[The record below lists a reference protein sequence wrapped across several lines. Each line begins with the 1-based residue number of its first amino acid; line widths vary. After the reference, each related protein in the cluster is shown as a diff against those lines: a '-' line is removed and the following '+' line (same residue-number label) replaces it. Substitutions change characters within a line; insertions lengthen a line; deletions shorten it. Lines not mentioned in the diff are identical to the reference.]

1 MCVCVCVRREGK
13 RSPAQ
18 SPALGPAR
26 HGVNRRTTPPPPPPL
41 PPFYSWG
48 ALEGGPVTE
57 SSEEELPQP
66 PPPPPPPPLRREP
79 PPPPSPL
86 LAALGASGGAM
97 AARGAPRRLLLGSF
111 WVAFLLG
118 QRPESSVAAAAAA
131 RSSSSPQQQN
141 LPPAG
146 PTVRTFTPF
155 YFTVEPVD
163 TLSVRASSVILN
175 CSAYCE
181 SSPKIEWKKDGTFL
195 NLVSDDR
202 RQLLPDGSLLINSVV
217 HSKHN
222 KPDEGHYQCVAT
234 VESLGTIVSR
244 TAKLTVA
251 GLPRFISQPESA
263 SVYRGNSI
271 VLNCEV
277 NADLAPFVRWE
288 LDHEPLFLDDRVFK
302 LPSGALIISNA
313 TDEDGGTYCCI
324 IEIGGSPKYSD
335 EAEIKVLPESEVAS
349 NQVFLRQPSSLTKI
363 TGQNAVLPCVATG
376 IPIPVIRWTR
386 NEEEL
391 VTESS
396 KNYLL
401 LAGGTLK
408 INDITEDDAGTY
420 TCIAENGNETIEA
433 QADLIV
439 QAPPEFLKQPSNIYA
454 HESMDIV
461 FECDVTGKPTP
472 TVKWV
477 KNGDVVI
484 PSDYFKIVNEHDLQ
498 VLGLVKSDEGFYQ
511 CIADNDVGNIQ
522 SGAQLIILDH
532 DVAIPTLPP
541 TSLTS
546 ATTDHLAPATSG
558 PLPSAPRDVVASLVS
573 TRFIKLTWRT
583 PASDPHGDN
592 LTYSVFYTRETV
604 NRERVENTSHPGEMQ
619 VTIQNLMPESVY
631 VFRVV
636 AQNKHGPGESSLPL
650 KVATQPEVQLPGPA
664 PNIRAYANSPTSITI
679 SWATPL
685 SGNGEIQNYKLYYM
699 EKGADNEQD
708 IDVGGLSYTISG
720 LKKYTEYSFRVVAY
734 NKHGPGVS
742 TQDVVVRTLSDVP
755 SAAPQNLTLEV
766 QNSKSIMMHWQPPPA
781 GTHNGQITGYKIRYR
796 KVTRKSD
803 VTDIVG
809 TQLSQLIEGL
819 ERGTEYSFRVAALTV
834 NGTGLPTDWVS
845 AETFES
851 DLDESRVPEVPSSL
865 HVRPLVTSIVVSW
878 TPPENQNIVVRG
890 YAIGYGVGSPHA
902 QTIKVDYKQRYYTIE
917 NLDPSSH
924 YVITLKAY
932 NNVGEGIP
940 LYESAVTRA
949 YTDTSEVDLFVVNAP
964 YTPVPDPSPMMPPVG
979 VQASILSH
987 DTIRITWADN
997 SLPKNQKVSDA
1008 RYYTVRWK
1016 TNIPANTKY
1025 KTANTTTLS
1034 FLVTGLKPNTLYEFS
1049 VMVTK
1054 GRRSSTW
1061 SMTAHGTTFELVPT
1075 SPPKDVTVVSK
1086 EGKPR
1091 TIIVNWQPPSEA
1103 NGKITGYI
1111 IYYST
1116 DVNAEIHDWVI
1127 EPVVGNRLTH
1137 QIQELTLDTAYYFKI
1152 QARNSK
1158 GMGPMS
1164 EAVQFRTPKAL
1175 GSAGKGN
1182 RPVDVGPDYKTPMS
1196 GSNSPHGSP
1205 SPLEYNMLLVIIVS
1219 VGVITIVVVVIVAV
1233 FCTRRTTSHQKKK
1246 RAACKS
1252 VNGSHKYKGNSK
1264 DVKPPDLW
1272 IHHERLELKP
1282 IDKSPD
1288 PNPIMTDTPIPRNSQ
1303 DITPV
1308 DNSMD
1313 SNIHQRRNS
1322 YRGHESEDSMSTLAG
1337 RRGMR
1342 PKMMMPFD
1350 SQPPQPVISAH
1361 PIHSLDNPHHHFHS
1375 GSLASPTCS
1384 YLHHQAN
1391 PWPVGT
1397 SVSHSDRANSTESV
1411 RNTPSTDTMP
1421 ASSSQT
1427 CCADHQEPESAT
1439 GSYLP
1444 STQEEETSQSLPT
1457 AHVRPSHPLKSF
1469 AVPAVPPTGATYD
1482 PALPSTPLLSQQASS
1497 HPVHSVKTASIGT
1510 LGRTRP
1516 PMPVVVPSA
1525 PEVQETTRMLE
1536 DSESNYE
1543 PDELTKEMAHL
1554 EGLMKDLNA
1563 ITTA

>member
-1 MCVCVCVRREGK
+1 
-13 RSPAQ
+13 
-18 SPALGPAR
+18 GP
-26 HGVNRRTTPPPPPPL
+26 P
-41 PPFYSWG
+41 
-48 ALEGGPVTE
+48 
-57 SSEEELPQP
+57 
-66 PPPPPPPPLRREP
+66 
-79 PPPPSPL
+79 
-86 LAALGASGGAM
+86 
-97 AARGAPRRLLLGSF
+97 
-111 WVAFLLG
+111 
-118 QRPESSVAAAAAA
+118 
-131 RSSSSPQQQN
+131 
-141 LPPAG
+141 
-146 PTVRTFTPF
+146 VRTFTPF
-155 YFTVEPVD
+155 YFVVEPADV
-163 TLSVRASSVILN
+163 LSVRGAPVIMN
-175 CSAYCE
+175 CSAHCDAA
-181 SSPKIEWKKDGTFL
+181 PRIEWKKDGTFL

-234 VESLGTIVSR
+234 VDSLGTIVSR

-251 GLPRFISQPESA
+251 GLPRFTSQPEPTTVHRGSSA
-263 SVYRGNSI
+263 

-288 LDHEPLFLDDRVFK
+288 QDRTPVPLDERV
-302 LPSGALIISNA
+302 LQVPGGALIISNA
-313 TDEDGGTYCCI
+313 SDADRGLYRCLIEGTAA
-324 IEIGGSPKYSD
+324 PKYSD
-335 EAEIKVLPESEVAS
+335 EAELSVLPEPEEP
-349 NQVFLRQPSSLTKI
+349 QPLTFLRQPSSLSRLS
-363 TGQNAVLPCVATG
+363 GQSALFPCVAAG
-376 IPIPVIRWTR
+376 FPAPSIRWTR

-391 VTESS
+391 LTEGSGRFQ
-396 KNYLL
+396 L
-401 LAGGTLK
+401 LAGGSLE
-408 INDITEDDAGTY
+408 IQDVGEGDAGTF
-420 TCIAENGNETIEA
+420 TCIAESGNDTAAA
-433 QADLIV
+433 QAELTV
-439 QAPPEFLKQPSNIYA
+439 QVPPEFLKRPANIYA
-454 HESMDIV
+454 HESMDIM
-461 FECDVTGKPTP
+461 FECEVTGKPTP

-484 PSDYFKIVNEHDLQ
+484 PSDYFKIVKEHNLQ

-511 CIADNDVGNIQ
+511 CIAENDVGNAQ
-522 SGAQLIILDH
+522 AGAQLIILDL

-546 ATTDHLAPATSG
+546 ATNDHLAPATAG
-558 PLPSAPRDVVASLVS
+558 PLPSAPRDVVATLVS
-573 TRFIKLTWRT
+573 TRFIRLTWR
-583 PASDPHGDN
+583 PPVSDPQGDN
-592 LTYSVFYTRETV
+592 LTYSIFYTKEGI
-604 NRERVENTSHPGEMQ
+604 NRERVENTSHPGDTQ
-619 VTIQNLMPESVY
+619 VMIQNLMPETVY

-636 AQNKHGPGESSLPL
+636 AQNRHGPGESSALL

-664 PNIRAYANSPTSITI
+664 PNVRAYSSSPTSVTVT
-679 SWATPL
+679 WETPL
-685 SGNGEIQNYKLYYM
+685 SGNGDIQNYKLYYM
-699 EKGADNEQD
+699 EKGQDTEQD
-708 IDVGGLSYTISG
+708 VDVAGLSHTVAG
-720 LKKYTEYSFRVVAY
+720 LKKFTEYSFRVVAY

-742 TQDVVVRTLSDVP
+742 THDVVVRTLSDVP
-755 SAAPQNLTLEV
+755 SAPPQNLTLEV
-766 QNSKSIMMHWQPPPA
+766 RNSKSILLQWQPPPA
-781 GTHNGQITGYKIRYR
+781 GTHSGQITGYKIRYR
-796 KVTRKSD
+796 KVSRKSD
-803 VTDIVG
+803 VTESVG
-809 TQLSQLIEGL
+809 GAQLSQLIEGL
-819 ERGTEYSFRVAALTV
+819 ERGTEYSFRVAAMTV
-834 NGTGLPTDWVS
+834 NGTGPATDWVS

-851 DLDESRVPEVPSSL
+851 DLDETRVPEVPSSL

-878 TPPENQNIVVRG
+878 TPPENQNVVVRG
-890 YAIGYGVGSPHA
+890 YAIGYGIGSPHA

-924 YVITLKAY
+924 YVITLKAF

-940 LYESAVTRA
+940 LYESAVTRPH
-949 YTDTSEVDLFVVNAP
+949 S
-964 YTPVPDPSPMMPPVG
+964 VPDPSPMMPPVG

-997 SLPKNQKVSDA
+997 SLPKNQKITDS

-1025 KTANTTTLS
+1025 KTANATSLGY
-1034 FLVTGLKPNTLYEFS
+1034 LVTGLKANTLYEFS

-1061 SMTAHGTTFELVPT
+1061 SMTAHGTTFEQVPT

-1137 QIQELTLDTAYYFKI
+1137 QIQELTLDTPYYFKI

-1164 EAVQFRTPKAL
+1164 EAVQFRTPKAESSDKMPNDQAS
-1175 GSAGKGN
+1175 GSAGKGS
-1182 RPVDVGPDYKTPMS
+1182 RSMDLGPDYKPPLG

-1205 SPLEYNMLLVIIVS
+1205 TSPLDSNMLLVIIVS
-1219 VGVITIVVVVIVAV
+1219 VGVITIVIVVIVAV

-1375 GSLASPTCS
+1375 GSLASPTRS
-1384 YLHHQAN
+1384 YLHHQPS
-1391 PWPVGT
+1391 PWPLGT
-1397 SVSHSDRANSTESV
+1397 AMSHSDRASSTESV
-1411 RNTPSTDTMP
+1411 RNTPSTDTLP
-1421 ASSSQT
+1421 APSAPPGT
-1427 CCADHQEPESAT
+1427 DHQDAEASA
-1439 GSYLP
+1439 GSYLG
-1444 STQEEETSQSLPT
+1444 SAQEEDPAQGLPT

-1469 AVPAVPPTGATYD
+1469 AVPAVPSAGPSYD
-1482 PALPSTPLLSQQASS
+1482 PALPSTPLLTQQAPT

-1525 PEVQETTRMLE
+1525 PDVQETTRMLE
-1536 DSESNYE
+1536 DSESTYE

>member
-1 MCVCVCVRREGK
+1 
-13 RSPAQ
+13 
-18 SPALGPAR
+18 
-26 HGVNRRTTPPPPPPL
+26 
-41 PPFYSWG
+41 
-48 ALEGGPVTE
+48 
-57 SSEEELPQP
+57 
-66 PPPPPPPPLRREP
+66 
-79 PPPPSPL
+79 
-86 LAALGASGGAM
+86 M
-97 AARGAPRRLLLGSF
+97 AAERGARRLLSTSSF
-111 WVAFLLG
+111 WLCCLLLLG
-118 QRPESSVAAAAAA
+118 RRVPGAAAA
-131 RSSSSPQQQN
+131 RSGSPPQSPGSSI
-141 LPPAG
+141 
-146 PTVRTFTPF
+146 RTFTPF
-155 YFTVEPVD
+155 YFLVEPVD
-163 TLSVRASSVILN
+163 TLSVRGSSVILN
-175 CSAYCE
+175 CSAYSE
-181 SSPKIEWKKDGTFL
+181 PSPKIEWKKDGTFL

-202 RQLLPDGSLLINSVV
+202 RQLLPDGSLFISNVV

-222 KPDEGHYQCVAT
+222 KPDEGYYQCVAT
-234 VESLGTIVSR
+234 IESLGTIVSR
-244 TAKLTVA
+244 TAKLTIA
-251 GLPRFISQPESA
+251 GLPRFASQPEPS
-263 SVYRGNSI
+263 SVYAGNSAI
-271 VLNCEV
+271 LNCEV
-277 NADLAPFVRWE
+277 NADLALFVRWE
-288 LDHEPLFLDDRVFK
+288 HNRQPLLLDDRVIK
-302 LPSGALIISNA
+302 LPSGTLVISN
-313 TDEDGGTYCCI
+313 TTEGDGGLYRCI
-324 IEIGGSPKYSD
+324 VESGGPPKYSD
-335 EAEIKVLPESEVAS
+335 EAELKVLSDPEITS
-349 NQVFLRQPSSLTKI
+349 NLVFLKQPSSLVRVI
-363 TGQNAVLPCVATG
+363 GQSAVLPCVASG
-376 IPIPVIRWTR
+376 LPIPTIRWMK
-386 NEEEL
+386 NEEAL
-391 VTESS
+391 DTESS
-396 KNYLL
+396 ERLVL
-401 LAGGTLK
+401 LAGGSLE
-408 INDITEDDAGTY
+408 ISDVTEYDAGTY
-420 TCIAENGNETIEA
+420 FCIADNGNETIEA
-433 QADLIV
+433 QAEITI
-439 QAPPEFLKQPSNIYA
+439 QAHPEFLKQPTSIYA

-461 FECDVTGKPTP
+461 FECEVTGKPTP

-477 KNGDVVI
+477 KNGDMVI
-484 PSDYFKIVNEHDLQ
+484 PSDYFKIVKEHNLQ

-511 CIADNDVGNIQ
+511 CIAENDVGNAQ
-522 SGAQLIILDH
+522 AGAQLIILEH
-532 DVAIPTLPP
+532 
-541 TSLTS
+541 
-546 ATTDHLAPATSG
+546 APATTG

-583 PASDPHGDN
+583 PASDPQGDN
-592 LTYSVFYTRETV
+592 LTYSVFYTKEGIA
-604 NRERVENTSHPGEMQ
+604 RERVENTSHPGEMQ
-619 VTIQNLMPESVY
+619 VTIQNLMPATVY
-631 VFRVV
+631 IFRVM
-636 AQNKHGPGESSLPL
+636 AQNKHGSGESSAPL
-650 KVATQPEVQLPGPA
+650 RVETQPEVQLPGPA
-664 PNIRAYANSPTSITI
+664 PNIRAYATSPTSITVT
-679 SWATPL
+679 WETPL

-699 EKGADNEQD
+699 EKGTDREQD
-708 IDVGGLSYTISG
+708 VDISSLSHTING

-742 TQDVVVRTLSDVP
+742 TQDVAVQTLSDVP
-755 SAAPQNLTLEV
+755 SAAPQNLSVEV
-766 QNSKSIMMHWQPPPA
+766 RNSKSVMIHWQPPPPA
-781 GTHNGQITGYKIRYR
+781 TQNGQITGYRIRYR
-796 KVTRKSD
+796 KASRKSD
-803 VTDIVG
+803 VTETFVNG
-809 TQLSQLIEGL
+809 EQLSQLIEGL
-819 ERGTEYSFRVAALTV
+819 DRGTEYNFRVAALTV
-834 NGTGLPTDWVS
+834 NGTGPATDWLS

-851 DLDESRVPEVPSSL
+851 DLDETRVPEVPSSL

-890 YAIGYGVGSPHA
+890 YAIGYGIGSPHA
-902 QTIKVDYKQRYYTIE
+902 QTIKVDYKQRYYTID

-924 YVITLKAY
+924 YVITLKAF

-940 LYESAVTRA
+940 LYESAVTRPH
-949 YTDTSEVDLFVVNAP
+949 TDTSEVDLFVINAP
-964 YTPVPDPSPMMPPVG
+964 YTPVPDPTPMMPPVG

-997 SLPKNQKVSDA
+997 SLPKHQKITDS

-1025 KTANTTTLS
+1025 KNANATTLS
-1034 FLVTGLKPNTLYEFS
+1034 YLVTGLKPNTLYEFS

-1137 QIQELTLDTAYYFKI
+1137 QIQELTLDTPYYFKI

-1164 EAVQFRTPKAL
+1164 EAVQFRTPKASGSSGKGSRLPDL
-1175 GSAGKGN
+1175 GS
-1182 RPVDVGPDYKTPMS
+1182 DYKPPMS

-1205 SPLEYNMLLVIIVS
+1205 TSPLDSNMLLVIIVS
-1219 VGVITIVVVVIVAV
+1219 VGVITIVVVVIIAV

-1350 SQPPQPVISAH
+1350 SQPPQ
-1361 PIHSLDNPHHHFHS
+1361 
-1375 GSLASPTCS
+1375 
-1384 YLHHQAN
+1384 Q
-1391 PWPVGT
+1391 
-1397 SVSHSDRANSTESV
+1397 SV

-1427 CCADHQEPESAT
+1427 CCTDHQDPEGAT
-1439 GSYLP
+1439 SSSYLA
-1444 STQEEETSQSLPT
+1444 SSQEEDSGQSLPT

-1469 AVPAVPPTGATYD
+1469 AVPAVPPPGPPTYD
-1482 PALPSTPLLSQQASS
+1482 PALPSTPLLSQQALN
-1497 HPVHSVKTASIGT
+1497 HHIHAVKTASIGT
-1510 LGRTRP
+1510 LGRSRP

-1536 DSESNYE
+1536 DSESSYE

>member
-1 MCVCVCVRREGK
+1 
-13 RSPAQ
+13 
-18 SPALGPAR
+18 
-26 HGVNRRTTPPPPPPL
+26 
-41 PPFYSWG
+41 
-48 ALEGGPVTE
+48 
-57 SSEEELPQP
+57 
-66 PPPPPPPPLRREP
+66 
-79 PPPPSPL
+79 
-86 LAALGASGGAM
+86 M
-97 AARGAPRRLLLGSF
+97 AARGARRLLGSLWIALF
-111 WVAFLLG
+111 LG
-118 QRPESSVAAAAAA
+118 QPDPAAAA
-131 RSSSSPQQQN
+131 RSSSQS
-141 LPPAG
+141 PAG
-146 PTVRTFTPF
+146 STVRTFTPF
-155 YFTVEPVD
+155 YFLVEPVD
-163 TLSVRASSVILN
+163 TLSVRGAFVILN

-181 SSPKIEWKKDGTFL
+181 TSPKIEWKKDGTFL

-202 RQLLPDGSLLINSVV
+202 RQLLPDGSLLINGVV

-222 KPDEGHYQCVAT
+222 KPDEGYYQCVAT

-251 GLPRFISQPESA
+251 GLPRFTSQPEST
-263 SVYRGNSI
+263 SVYRGNSVI
-271 VLNCEV
+271 LNCEV
-277 NADLAPFVRWE
+277 NADLVPFVRWE
-288 LDHEPLFLDDRVFK
+288 QDRQPFFLDDRIFT
-302 LPSGALIISNA
+302 LPSGALIISNV
-313 TDEDGGTYCCI
+313 TDGDGGLYRCV
-324 IEIGGSPKYSD
+324 IESGGSPKYSD
-335 EAEIKVLPESEVAS
+335 EAELKVLPDPEVPL
-349 NQVFLRQPSSLTKI
+349 NLVFLRQPSSLTKV
-363 TGQNAVLPCVATG
+363 TGQSAVFPCVTAGFPT
-376 IPIPVIRWTR
+376 PVIKWMR

-391 VTESS
+391 TIEDSERF
-396 KNYLL
+396 LL
-401 LAGGTLK
+401 LAGGSLE
-408 INDITEDDAGTY
+408 ISDITEDDAGTY
-420 TCIAENGNETIEA
+420 ACIVDNGNETIEA

-439 QAPPEFLKQPSNIYA
+439 QAPPEFLKLPANIYA

-461 FECDVTGKPTP
+461 FECEVTGKPTP
-472 TVKWV
+472 TVKWI
-477 KNGDVVI
+477 KNGDMVI
-484 PSDYFKIVNEHDLQ
+484 PSDYFKIVKEHNLQ

-511 CIADNDVGNIQ
+511 CIAENDVGNAQ
-522 SGAQLIILDH
+522 AGAQLIILEH
-532 DVAIPTLPP
+532 
-541 TSLTS
+541 
-546 ATTDHLAPATSG
+546 APATTG

-592 LTYSVFYTRETV
+592 LTYTVFYTKEGI
-604 NRERVENTSHPGEMQ
+604 NRERVENTSRPGEMQ
-619 VTIQNLMPESVY
+619 VTIQNLMPETVY

-636 AQNKHGPGESSLPL
+636 AQNKHGPGESSVPL

-664 PNIRAYANSPTSITI
+664 PNIRAYANSPTSITVT
-679 SWATPL
+679 WDTPL

-699 EKGADNEQD
+699 EKGTDNEQD
-708 IDVGGLSYTISG
+708 VDVGGHSYTING

-742 TQDVVVRTLSDVP
+742 TQDVVVQTLSDVP
-755 SAAPQNLTLEV
+755 SAAPQNLSLEV
-766 QNSKSIMMHWQPPPA
+766 RNSKSIMIQWQPPPA

-796 KVTRKSD
+796 KASRKSE
-803 VTDIVG
+803 VTESIGG
-809 TQLSQLIEGL
+809 TQLFQLIEGL
-819 ERGTEYSFRVAALTV
+819 ERGTEYSFRVAALTS
-834 NGTGLPTDWVS
+834 NGTGPATDWIS

-851 DLDESRVPEVPSSL
+851 DLDETRVPEVPSSL

-890 YAIGYGVGSPHA
+890 YAIGYGIGSPHA

-924 YVITLKAY
+924 YVITLKAF

-940 LYESAVTRA
+940 LYESAVTRPH
-949 YTDTSEVDLFVVNAP
+949 TDTSEVDLFVINAP

-997 SLPKNQKVSDA
+997 SLPKNQKITDA

-1034 FLVTGLKPNTLYEFS
+1034 YLVTSLKPNTLYEFS

-1137 QIQELTLDTAYYFKI
+1137 QIQELTLDTPYYFKI

-1175 GSAGKGN
+1175 GSAGKGS
-1182 RPVDVGPDYKTPMS
+1182 RPLDIGPDYKPPMS

-1205 SPLEYNMLLVIIVS
+1205 TSHLDSNMLLVIIVS
-1219 VGVITIVVVVIVAV
+1219 VGVITIVIVVIVAV

-1350 SQPPQPVISAH
+1350 SQPPQ
-1361 PIHSLDNPHHHFHS
+1361 
-1375 GSLASPTCS
+1375 
-1384 YLHHQAN
+1384 Q
-1391 PWPVGT
+1391 
-1397 SVSHSDRANSTESV
+1397 SV

-1427 CCADHQEPESAT
+1427 GCADHQDPESAT
-1439 GSYLP
+1439 ASYLANA
-1444 STQEEETSQSLPT
+1444 QEEDSGQSLPT

-1469 AVPAVPPTGATYD
+1469 AVPAVPPTGSTYD
-1482 PALPSTPLLSQQASS
+1482 PALPSTPLLTQQ
-1497 HPVHSVKTASIGT
+1497 VHSVKTASIGT

-1525 PEVQETTRMLE
+1525 PDVQETTRMLE

>member
-1 MCVCVCVRREGK
+1 
-13 RSPAQ
+13 
-18 SPALGPAR
+18 
-26 HGVNRRTTPPPPPPL
+26 
-41 PPFYSWG
+41 
-48 ALEGGPVTE
+48 
-57 SSEEELPQP
+57 
-66 PPPPPPPPLRREP
+66 
-79 PPPPSPL
+79 
-86 LAALGASGGAM
+86 
-97 AARGAPRRLLLGSF
+97 
-111 WVAFLLG
+111 
-118 QRPESSVAAAAAA
+118 
-131 RSSSSPQQQN
+131 
-141 LPPAG
+141 
-146 PTVRTFTPF
+146 
-155 YFTVEPVD
+155 PVD
-163 TLSVRASSVILN
+163 TLSVRGAFIILN

-181 SSPKIEWKKDGTFL
+181 PSPKIEWKKDGTFL

-202 RQLLPDGSLLINSVV
+202 RQLLPDGSLLINGVV

-222 KPDEGHYQCVAT
+222 KPDEGYYQCVAT

-251 GLPRFISQPESA
+251 GLPRFTSQPEST
-263 SVYRGNSI
+263 SVYRGNSVI
-271 VLNCEV
+271 LNCEV
-277 NADLAPFVRWE
+277 NADLVPFVRWE
-288 LDHEPLFLDDRVFK
+288 QDRQPLFLDDRVFT
-302 LPSGALIISNA
+302 LPSGTLIISNV
-313 TDEDGGTYCCI
+313 TDGDGGLYRCV
-324 IEIGGSPKYSD
+324 IESGGSPKYSD
-335 EAEIKVLPESEVAS
+335 EAELKVLPDPEVPL
-349 NQVFLRQPSSLTKI
+349 NLVFLRQPSPLTKV
-363 TGQNAVLPCVATG
+363 TGQSAVFPCVTAGFPT
-376 IPIPVIRWTR
+376 PVIRWMK
-386 NEEEL
+386 NKEEF
-391 VTESS
+391 TIESS
-396 KNYLL
+396 ERFLL
-401 LAGGTLK
+401 LAGGSLE
-408 INDITEDDAGTY
+408 ISDITEDDAGTY
-420 TCIAENGNETIEA
+420 ACIVYNGNETIEA
-433 QADLIV
+433 QADLTV
-439 QAPPEFLKQPSNIYA
+439 QAPPEFLKQPANIYA

-461 FECDVTGKPTP
+461 FECEVTGKPTP
-472 TVKWV
+472 TVKWN
-477 KNGDVVI
+477 KNGDMVI
-484 PSDYFKIVNEHDLQ
+484 PSDYFKIVKEHNLQ

-511 CIADNDVGNIQ
+511 CIAENDVGNAQ
-522 SGAQLIILDH
+522 AGAQLIILEH
-532 DVAIPTLPP
+532 
-541 TSLTS
+541 
-546 ATTDHLAPATSG
+546 APATTG

-592 LTYSVFYTRETV
+592 LTYTVFYTKEGI
-604 NRERVENTSHPGEMQ
+604 NRERVENTNRPGEMQ
-619 VTIQNLMPESVY
+619 VTIQNLMPETVY

-636 AQNKHGPGESSLPL
+636 AQNKHGPGESSVPL

-664 PNIRAYANSPTSITI
+664 PNIRAYANSPTSITVT
-679 SWATPL
+679 WDTPL

-699 EKGADNEQD
+699 EKGTDNEQD
-708 IDVGGLSYTISG
+708 VDVGGHSYTING

-742 TQDVVVRTLSDVP
+742 TQDVVVQTLSDVP
-755 SAAPQNLTLEV
+755 SAAPQNLSLEV
-766 QNSKSIMMHWQPPPA
+766 RNSKSIMIHWQPPPA
-781 GTHNGQITGYKIRYR
+781 GTQNGQITGYKIRYR
-796 KVTRKSD
+796 KASRKSE
-803 VTDIVG
+803 VTESIGG
-809 TQLSQLIEGL
+809 TQLFQLIEGL
-819 ERGTEYSFRVAALTV
+819 ERGTEYSFRVSALTS
-834 NGTGLPTDWVS
+834 NGTGPATDWIS

-851 DLDESRVPEVPSSL
+851 DLDETRVPEVPSSL

-890 YAIGYGVGSPHA
+890 YAIGYGIGSPHA

-924 YVITLKAY
+924 YVITLKAF

-940 LYESAVTRA
+940 LYESAVTRPH
-949 YTDTSEVDLFVVNAP
+949 TDTSEVDLFVINAP

-997 SLPKNQKVSDA
+997 SLPKNQKITDA

-1034 FLVTGLKPNTLYEFS
+1034 YLVTSLKPNTLYEFS

-1137 QIQELTLDTAYYFKI
+1137 QIQELTLDTPYYFKI

-1164 EAVQFRTPKAL
+1164 EAVQFRTPKGKVSSL
-1175 GSAGKGN
+1175 GSAGKGS
-1182 RPVDVGPDYKTPMS
+1182 RPLDIGPDYKPPMS

-1205 SPLEYNMLLVIIVS
+1205 TSPLDSNMLLVIIVS
-1219 VGVITIVVVVIVAV
+1219 VGVITIVIVVIVAV

-1350 SQPPQPVISAH
+1350 SQPPQ
-1361 PIHSLDNPHHHFHS
+1361 
-1375 GSLASPTCS
+1375 
-1384 YLHHQAN
+1384 Q
-1391 PWPVGT
+1391 
-1397 SVSHSDRANSTESV
+1397 SV

-1427 CCADHQEPESAT
+1427 CCADHQDPESAT
-1439 GSYLP
+1439 ASYLANA
-1444 STQEEETSQSLPT
+1444 QEEDSGQSLPT

-1469 AVPAVPPTGATYD
+1469 AVPAVPPTGSTYD
-1482 PALPSTPLLSQQASS
+1482 PALPSTPLLTQQASN

-1525 PEVQETTRMLE
+1525 PDVQETTRMLE

>member
-1 MCVCVCVRREGK
+1 MAAEREARRLL
-13 RSPAQ
+13 ST
-18 SPALGPAR
+18 SSS
-26 HGVNRRTTPPPPPPL
+26 RRCCPTPLLLLPPPPPL
-41 PPFYSWG
+41 
-48 ALEGGPVTE
+48 L
-57 SSEEELPQP
+57 L
-66 PPPPPPPPLRREP
+66 L
-79 PPPPSPL
+79 PL
-86 LAALGASGGAM
+86 L
-97 AARGAPRRLLLGSF
+97 LLLG
-111 WVAFLLG
+111 
-118 QRPESSVAAAAAA
+118 RPASGAAAV
-131 RSSSSPQQQN
+131 RSGSPPQS
-141 LPPAG
+141 AG
-146 PTVRTFTPF
+146 ASVRTFTPF
-155 YFTVEPVD
+155 YFLVEPVD
-163 TLSVRASSVILN
+163 TLSVRGSSVTLN
-175 CSAYCE
+175 CSAYSE
-181 SSPKIEWKKDGTFL
+181 PSPKIEWKKDGTFL

-202 RQLLPDGSLLINSVV
+202 RQLLPDGSLFISSVV

-222 KPDEGHYQCVAT
+222 KPDEGFYQCVAT
-234 VESLGTIVSR
+234 VDNLGTIVSR

-251 GLPRFISQPESA
+251 GLPRFTSQPEPS
-263 SVYRGNSI
+263 SVYAGNSAI
-271 VLNCEV
+271 LNCEV
-277 NADLAPFVRWE
+277 SADLVPFVRWE
-288 LDHEPLFLDDRVFK
+288 QNRQPLPLDDRVVK
-302 LPSGALIISNA
+302 LPSGTLVISNV
-313 TDEDGGTYCCI
+313 TEGDGGLYRCI
-324 IEIGGSPKYSD
+324 VESGGPPKYSD
-335 EAEIKVLPESEVAS
+335 EAELKVLQGPEEML
-349 NQVFLRQPSSLTKI
+349 NLVFLMRPSPMI
-363 TGQNAVLPCVATG
+363 RVTGQSAVLPCVVSG
-376 IPIPVIRWTR
+376 LPSPGLRWMK
-386 NEEEL
+386 NEEVL
-391 VTESS
+391 DTESS
-396 KNYLL
+396 ERLDL
-401 LAGGTLK
+401 LAGGSLE
-408 INDITEDDAGTY
+408 ISDLTEDDSGTY
-420 TCIAENGNETIEA
+420 FCIADNGNKTIEA
-433 QADLIV
+433 QAELTV
-439 QAPPEFLKQPSNIYA
+439 QAPPEFLKEPDNIYA

-461 FECDVTGKPTP
+461 FECEVTGKPTP

-484 PSDYFKIVNEHDLQ
+484 PSDYFKIVKEHNLQ

-511 CIADNDVGNIQ
+511 CIAENDVGNAQ
-522 SGAQLIILDH
+522 AGAQLIILEH

-546 ATTDHLAPATSG
+546 ATTDHLAPATTG

-592 LTYSVFYTRETV
+592 LTYSVFYTKEGIA
-604 NRERVENTSHPGEMQ
+604 RERVENTSQPGEMQ
-619 VTIQNLMPESVY
+619 VTIQNLMPATVY
-631 VFRVV
+631 IFRVM
-636 AQNKHGPGESSLPL
+636 AQNKHGSGESSAPL
-650 KVATQPEVQLPGPA
+650 RVETQPEVQLPGPA
-664 PNIRAYANSPTSITI
+664 PNIRAYATSPTSITVT
-679 SWATPL
+679 WETPL

-699 EKGADNEQD
+699 EKGTDKEQD
-708 IDVGGLSYTISG
+708 VDVSSHSHTING

-742 TQDVVVRTLSDVP
+742 TQDVAVRTLSDVP
-755 SAAPQNLTLEV
+755 SAAPQNLSLEV
-766 QNSKSIMMHWQPPPA
+766 RNSKSIVIHWQPPSSA
-781 GTHNGQITGYKIRYR
+781 SQNGQITGYKIRYR
-796 KVTRKSD
+796 KASRKSD
-803 VTDIVG
+803 VTETLVTG

-819 ERGTEYSFRVAALTV
+819 DRGTEYNFRVAALTV
-834 NGTGLPTDWVS
+834 NGTGPATDWLS

-851 DLDESRVPEVPSSL
+851 DLDETRVPEVPSSL

-890 YAIGYGVGSPHA
+890 YAIGYGIGSPHA

-924 YVITLKAY
+924 YVITLKAF

-940 LYESAVTRA
+940 LYESAVTRPH
-949 YTDTSEVDLFVVNAP
+949 TDTSEVDLFVINAP
-964 YTPVPDPSPMMPPVG
+964 YTPVPDPTPMMPPVG

-997 SLPKNQKVSDA
+997 SLPKHQKITDS

-1025 KTANTTTLS
+1025 KNANATTLS
-1034 FLVTGLKPNTLYEFS
+1034 YLVTGLKPNTLYEFS

-1061 SMTAHGTTFELVPT
+1061 SMTAHGATFELVPT

-1137 QIQELTLDTAYYFKI
+1137 QIQELTLDTPYYFKI

-1164 EAVQFRTPKAL
+1164 EAVQFRTPKADSSDKMPNDQAL
-1175 GSAGKGN
+1175 GSTGKGS
-1182 RPVDVGPDYKTPMS
+1182 RLPDLGSDYKPPMS

-1205 SPLEYNMLLVIIVS
+1205 TSPLDSNMLLVIIIS
-1219 VGVITIVVVVIVAV
+1219 VGVITIVVVVIIAV

-1252 VNGSHKYKGNSK
+1252 VNGSHKYKGNCK

-1288 PNPIMTDTPIPRNSQ
+1288 PNPVMTDTPIPRNSQ

-1350 SQPPQPVISAH
+1350 SQPPQ
-1361 PIHSLDNPHHHFHS
+1361 
-1375 GSLASPTCS
+1375 
-1384 YLHHQAN
+1384 Q
-1391 PWPVGT
+1391 
-1397 SVSHSDRANSTESV
+1397 SV

-1427 CCADHQEPESAT
+1427 CCTDHQDPEGAT
-1439 GSYLP
+1439 SSSYLA
-1444 STQEEETSQSLPT
+1444 SSQEEDSGQSLPT

-1469 AVPAVPPTGATYD
+1469 AVPAIPPPGPPIYD
-1482 PALPSTPLLSQQASS
+1482 PALPSTPLLSQQALN
-1497 HPVHSVKTASIGT
+1497 HHIHSVKTASIGT
-1510 LGRTRP
+1510 LGRSRP
-1516 PMPVVVPSA
+1516 PVPVVVPSA

-1536 DSESNYE
+1536 DSESSYE

>member
-1 MCVCVCVRREGK
+1 
-13 RSPAQ
+13 
-18 SPALGPAR
+18 
-26 HGVNRRTTPPPPPPL
+26 
-41 PPFYSWG
+41 
-48 ALEGGPVTE
+48 
-57 SSEEELPQP
+57 
-66 PPPPPPPPLRREP
+66 
-79 PPPPSPL
+79 
-86 LAALGASGGAM
+86 M
-97 AARGAPRRLLLGSF
+97 AAERGARRLLGTSSF
-111 WVAFLLG
+111 WLCCLLLLG
-118 QRPESSVAAAAAA
+118 RRAPGAAAA
-131 RSSSSPQQQN
+131 RSGSPPQS
-141 LPPAG
+141 PG
-146 PTVRTFTPF
+146 SGVRTFTPF
-155 YFTVEPVD
+155 YFLVEPVD
-163 TLSVRASSVILN
+163 TLSSRGSSVILN
-175 CSAYCE
+175 CSAYSE
-181 SSPKIEWKKDGTFL
+181 PSPKIEWKKDGTFL

-202 RQLLPDGSLLINSVV
+202 RQLLPDGSLFITNVV
-217 HSKHN
+217 HAKHN
-222 KPDEGHYQCVAT
+222 KPDEGYYQCVAT
-234 VESLGTIVSR
+234 VENLGTIVSR
-244 TAKLTVA
+244 TAKLIVA
-251 GLPRFISQPESA
+251 SLPRFASQPEPS
-263 SVYRGNSI
+263 SVYAGNSA

-277 NADLAPFVRWE
+277 NADLVPFVRWE
-288 LDHEPLFLDDRVFK
+288 QNRQPLLLDDRVIK
-302 LPSGALIISNA
+302 LPSGTLVISNV
-313 TDEDGGTYCCI
+313 TERDGGLYRCVV
-324 IEIGGSPKYSD
+324 ESGGPPKYSD
-335 EAEIKVLPESEVAS
+335 EAELKVLPDPEVTS
-349 NQVFLRQPSSLTKI
+349 NLVFLKQPSSLVRVI
-363 TGQNAVLPCVATG
+363 GQSAVLPCVALGLPT
-376 IPIPVIRWTR
+376 PTIRWMK
-386 NEEEL
+386 NEEAL
-391 VTESS
+391 DTESS
-396 KNYLL
+396 ERLVL
-401 LAGGTLK
+401 LAGGSLE
-408 INDITEDDAGTY
+408 ISDVTEDDAGTY
-420 TCIAENGNETIEA
+420 FCIADNGNETIEA
-433 QADLIV
+433 QAELTV
-439 QAPPEFLKQPSNIYA
+439 QAQPEFLKQPTNIYA
-454 HESMDIV
+454 HESMDII
-461 FECDVTGKPTP
+461 FECEVTGKPAP

-477 KNGDVVI
+477 KNGDMVI
-484 PSDYFKIVNEHDLQ
+484 PSDYFKIVKEHNLQ

-511 CIADNDVGNIQ
+511 CIAENDVGNAQ
-522 SGAQLIILDH
+522 AGAQLIILEH
-532 DVAIPTLPP
+532 
-541 TSLTS
+541 
-546 ATTDHLAPATSG
+546 APATTG

-592 LTYSVFYTRETV
+592 LTYSVFYTKEGIA
-604 NRERVENTSHPGEMQ
+604 RERVENTSHPGEMQ
-619 VTIQNLMPESVY
+619 VTIQNLMPATVY
-631 VFRVV
+631 IFRVM
-636 AQNKHGPGESSLPL
+636 AQNKHGSGESSAPL
-650 KVATQPEVQLPGPA
+650 RVETQPEVQLPGPA
-664 PNIRAYANSPTSITI
+664 PNIRAYATSPTSITVT
-679 SWATPL
+679 WETPL

-699 EKGADNEQD
+699 EKGTDKEQD
-708 IDVGGLSYTISG
+708 VDVSSHSHTING

-742 TQDVVVRTLSDVP
+742 TQDVAVRTLSDVP
-755 SAAPQNLTLEV
+755 SAAPQNLSLEV
-766 QNSKSIMMHWQPPPA
+766 RNSKSIMIHWQPPPPA
-781 GTHNGQITGYKIRYR
+781 TQNGQITGYKIRYR
-796 KVTRKSD
+796 KASRKSD
-803 VTDIVG
+803 VTETLVTG

-819 ERGTEYSFRVAALTV
+819 DRGTEYNFRVAALTI
-834 NGTGLPTDWVS
+834 NGTGPATDWLS

-851 DLDESRVPEVPSSL
+851 DLDETRVPDVPSSL

-890 YAIGYGVGSPHA
+890 YAIGYGIGSPHA

-924 YVITLKAY
+924 YVITLKAF

-940 LYESAVTRA
+940 LYESAVTRPH
-949 YTDTSEVDLFVVNAP
+949 TDTSEVDLFVINAP
-964 YTPVPDPSPMMPPVG
+964 YTPVPDPTPMMPPVG

-997 SLPKNQKVSDA
+997 SLPKHQKITDS

-1025 KTANTTTLS
+1025 KNANATTLS
-1034 FLVTGLKPNTLYEFS
+1034 YLVTGLKANTLYEFS

-1061 SMTAHGTTFELVPT
+1061 SMTAHGTTFEL
-1075 SPPKDVTVVSK
+1075 
-1086 EGKPR
+1086 
-1091 TIIVNWQPPSEA
+1091 
-1103 NGKITGYI
+1103 GYI

-1137 QIQELTLDTAYYFKI
+1137 QIQELTLDTPYYFKI

-1164 EAVQFRTPKAL
+1164 EAVQFRTPKADSSDKMPNDQAS
-1175 GSAGKGN
+1175 GSAGKGS
-1182 RPVDVGPDYKTPMS
+1182 RLPDLGSDYKPPMS

-1205 SPLEYNMLLVIIVS
+1205 TSPLDSNMLLVIIVS
-1219 VGVITIVVVVIVAV
+1219 VGVITIVVVVIIAV

-1350 SQPPQPVISAH
+1350 SQPPQQSI
-1361 PIHSLDNPHHHFHS
+1361 
-1375 GSLASPTCS
+1375 
-1384 YLHHQAN
+1384 
-1391 PWPVGT
+1391 
-1397 SVSHSDRANSTESV
+1397 

-1427 CCADHQEPESAT
+1427 CCTDHQDPEGAT
-1439 GSYLP
+1439 SSSYLA
-1444 STQEEETSQSLPT
+1444 SSQEEDSGQSLPT

-1469 AVPAVPPTGATYD
+1469 AVPAIPPPGPPTYD
-1482 PALPSTPLLSQQASS
+1482 PTLPSTPLLSQQALN
-1497 HPVHSVKTASIGT
+1497 HHLHSVKTASIGT
-1510 LGRTRP
+1510 LGRSRP

-1525 PEVQETTRMLE
+1525 PDVQETTRMLE
-1536 DSESNYE
+1536 DSESSYE

>member
-1 MCVCVCVRREGK
+1 
-13 RSPAQ
+13 
-18 SPALGPAR
+18 
-26 HGVNRRTTPPPPPPL
+26 
-41 PPFYSWG
+41 
-48 ALEGGPVTE
+48 
-57 SSEEELPQP
+57 
-66 PPPPPPPPLRREP
+66 
-79 PPPPSPL
+79 
-86 LAALGASGGAM
+86 M
-97 AARGAPRRLLLGSF
+97 AAERGARRLLSTSSF
-111 WVAFLLG
+111 WLCCLLLLG
-118 QRPESSVAAAAAA
+118 HWAPGAAAA
-131 RSSSSPQQQN
+131 RSSSPPQSP
-141 LPPAG
+141 G
-146 PTVRTFTPF
+146 SSIRTFTPF
-155 YFTVEPVD
+155 YFLVEPMD
-163 TLSVRASSVILN
+163 TLSVRGSSVVLN
-175 CSAYCE
+175 CSAYSE

-202 RQLLPDGSLLINSVV
+202 RQLLPDGSLFIINVV

-222 KPDEGHYQCVAT
+222 KPDEGYYQCVAT

-251 GLPRFISQPESA
+251 GLPRFASQPEPS
-263 SVYRGNSI
+263 SVYAGNSAI
-271 VLNCEV
+271 LNCEV

-288 LDHEPLFLDDRVFK
+288 RNREPLLLDGRVIK
-302 LPSGALIISNA
+302 LPSGTLVVSNA
-313 TDEDGGTYCCI
+313 TEGDGGLYRCVVGS
-324 IEIGGSPKYSD
+324 GGPPKYSD
-335 EAEIKVLPESEVAS
+335 EAELKVLPDPEVTSDLA
-349 NQVFLRQPSSLTKI
+349 FLKQPSSLVRVV
-363 TGQNAVLPCVATG
+363 GQSAVLPCVAAGLPLPT
-376 IPIPVIRWTR
+376 IRWMK
-386 NEEEL
+386 NEEAL
-391 VTESS
+391 DIESS
-396 KNYLL
+396 ERLVL
-401 LAGGTLK
+401 LAGGCLE
-408 INDITEDDAGTY
+408 ISDVTEDDAGTY
-420 TCIAENGNETIEA
+420 FCIADNGNETIEA
-433 QADLIV
+433 QAELTV
-439 QAPPEFLKQPSNIYA
+439 QAPPEFLKQPTNIYA
-454 HESMDIV
+454 HESMDII
-461 FECDVTGKPTP
+461 FECEVTGKPTP

-477 KNGDVVI
+477 KNGDMVI
-484 PSDYFKIVNEHDLQ
+484 PSDYFKIVKEHNLQ

-511 CIADNDVGNIQ
+511 CIAENDVGNAQ
-522 SGAQLIILDH
+522 AGAQLIILEH
-532 DVAIPTLPP
+532 
-541 TSLTS
+541 
-546 ATTDHLAPATSG
+546 APATAG

-592 LTYSVFYTRETV
+592 LTYSVFYTKEGV
-604 NRERVENTSHPGEMQ
+604 ARERVENTSRPGEMQ
-619 VTIQNLMPESVY
+619 VTIQNLMPETVY
-631 VFRVV
+631 VFRVT
-636 AQNKHGPGESSLPL
+636 AQNKHGSGESSAPL
-650 KVATQPEVQLPGPA
+650 HVETQPEVQLPGPA
-664 PNIRAYANSPTSITI
+664 PNVRAYAASPTSITVT
-679 SWATPL
+679 WDTPL

-699 EKGADNEQD
+699 EKGTDKEQD
-708 IDVGGLSYTISG
+708 IDVSSHSHTING

-742 TQDVVVRTLSDVP
+742 TQDVAVQTLSDVP
-755 SAAPQNLTLEV
+755 SAAPQNLSLEV
-766 QNSKSIMMHWQPPPA
+766 RNSKSIMIHWQPPPLA
-781 GTHNGQITGYKIRYR
+781 TQNGKITGYKIRYR
-796 KVTRKSD
+796 KASRKSD
-803 VTDIVG
+803 VTETLVTG

-819 ERGTEYSFRVAALTV
+819 DRGTEYNFRVAALTV
-834 NGTGLPTDWVS
+834 NGTGPATDWLS

-851 DLDESRVPEVPSSL
+851 DLDETRVPEVPSSL

-890 YAIGYGVGSPHA
+890 YAIGYGIGSPHA

-924 YVITLKAY
+924 YVITLKAF

-940 LYESAVTRA
+940 LYESAVTRPH
-949 YTDTSEVDLFVVNAP
+949 T
-964 YTPVPDPSPMMPPVG
+964 VPDPTPMMPPVG

-987 DTIRITWADN
+987 DTIRVTWADN
-997 SLPKNQKVSDA
+997 SLPKHQKITDS

-1025 KTANTTTLS
+1025 KNANATTLS
-1034 FLVTGLKPNTLYEFS
+1034 YLVTGLKANTLYEFS

-1137 QIQELTLDTAYYFKI
+1137 QIQELTLDTPYYFKI

-1164 EAVQFRTPKAL
+1164 EAVQFRTPKAS
-1175 GSAGKGN
+1175 GSAGKGS
-1182 RPVDVGPDYKTPMS
+1182 RLPDLGPDYKPPMS

-1205 SPLEYNMLLVIIVS
+1205 TSPLDSNMLLVIIVS
-1219 VGVITIVVVVIVAV
+1219 VGVITIVVVVIIAV

-1350 SQPPQPVISAH
+1350 SQPPQ
-1361 PIHSLDNPHHHFHS
+1361 
-1375 GSLASPTCS
+1375 
-1384 YLHHQAN
+1384 Q
-1391 PWPVGT
+1391 
-1397 SVSHSDRANSTESV
+1397 SV

-1427 CCADHQEPESAT
+1427 CCTDHQDPEGAT
-1439 GSYLP
+1439 SSSYLA
-1444 STQEEETSQSLPT
+1444 SSQEEDSGQSLPT

-1469 AVPAVPPTGATYD
+1469 AVPAIPPPGPPTYD
-1482 PALPSTPLLSQQASS
+1482 PALPSTPLLSQQALN
-1497 HPVHSVKTASIGT
+1497 HHVHAVKTASIGT
-1510 LGRTRP
+1510 LGRSRP
-1516 PMPVVVPSA
+1516 PVPVVVPSA

-1536 DSESNYE
+1536 DSESTYE

>member
-1 MCVCVCVRREGK
+1 
-13 RSPAQ
+13 
-18 SPALGPAR
+18 
-26 HGVNRRTTPPPPPPL
+26 
-41 PPFYSWG
+41 
-48 ALEGGPVTE
+48 
-57 SSEEELPQP
+57 
-66 PPPPPPPPLRREP
+66 
-79 PPPPSPL
+79 
-86 LAALGASGGAM
+86 M
-97 AARGAPRRLLLGSF
+97 AARRARRLLGSLCI
-111 WVAFLLG
+111 ALLFAQPAPTG
-118 QRPESSVAAAAAA
+118 AAA
-131 RSSSSPQQQN
+131 RSGSRSLLTES
-141 LPPAG
+141 L
-146 PTVRTFTPF
+146 VRTFTPF
-155 YFTVEPVD
+155 YFLVEPLDV
-163 TLSVRASSVILN
+163 LSVRGASVIMN
-175 CSAYCE
+175 CSAHCE
-181 SSPKIEWKKDGTFL
+181 SPPRIEWKKDGTFL

-222 KPDEGHYQCVAT
+222 KPDEGYYQCVAT
-234 VESLGTIVSR
+234 VDSLGTIVSR

-251 GLPRFISQPESA
+251 GLPRFTSQPEPTSA
-263 SVYRGNSI
+263 YRGGSA
-271 VLNCEV
+271 VLGCEV
-277 NADLAPFVRWE
+277 TPELVPLLRWE
-288 LDHEPLFLDDRVFK
+288 RDRQALGLDRRVLQ
-302 LPSGALIISNA
+302 LPGGALLLTNA
-313 TDEDGGTYCCI
+313 SDTDAGLYRCALDGAGA
-324 IEIGGSPKYSD
+324 PKYSD
-335 EAEIKVLPESEVAS
+335 EAELKILPDAEEPQSLVLLKP
-349 NQVFLRQPSSLTKI
+349 PSSLTRLP
-363 TGQNAVLPCVATG
+363 GQSALFPCVTAG
-376 IPIPVIRWTR
+376 FPPPLVRWTR
-386 NEEEL
+386 NDEEL
-391 VTESS
+391 PTDGSGRFQ
-396 KNYLL
+396 L
-401 LAGGTLK
+401 LAGGTLE
-408 INDITEDDAGTY
+408 IRDVAEADAGTF
-420 TCIAENGNETIEA
+420 TCIAESGNDTLEA
-433 QADLIV
+433 QAELTV
-439 QAPPEFLKQPSNIYA
+439 QVPPTFLKRPANIYA

-461 FECDVTGKPTP
+461 FECEVTGKPAP
-472 TVKWV
+472 TVKWL

-484 PSDYFKIVNEHDLQ
+484 PSDYFKIVKEHNLQ

-511 CIADNDVGNIQ
+511 CIAENDVGNAQ
-522 SGAQLIILDH
+522 AGAQLIILD
-532 DVAIPTLPP
+532 
-541 TSLTS
+541 
-546 ATTDHLAPATSG
+546 LAPAPAG
-558 PLPSAPRDVVASLVS
+558 PLPSAPRDVVATLVS
-573 TRFIKLTWRT
+573 TRFIRLTWRP
-583 PASDPHGDN
+583 PASDPQGDN
-592 LTYSVFYTRETV
+592 LTYSIFYTKEGI
-604 NRERVENTSHPGEMQ
+604 NRERVENTSRPGETQ
-619 VTIQNLMPESVY
+619 VMIQNLMPETVY

-636 AQNKHGPGESSLPL
+636 AQNRHGPGESSALL

-664 PNIRAYANSPTSITI
+664 PNIRAFSGSPTSVTVT
-679 SWATPL
+679 WETPL
-685 SGNGEIQNYKLYYM
+685 SGNGDIQNYKLYYM
-699 EKGADNEQD
+699 EKGQHTEQD
-708 IDVGGLSYTISG
+708 VDVGGLSHTVTG
-720 LKKYTEYSFRVVAY
+720 LKKFTEYSFRVVAY

-742 TQDVVVRTLSDVP
+742 THDVVVRTLSDVP
-755 SAAPQNLTLEV
+755 SAPPQNLTLEV
-766 QNSKSIMMHWQPPPA
+766 RNSKSILLQWQPPPA
-781 GTHNGQITGYKIRYR
+781 GTHSGQITGYKIRYR
-796 KVTRKSD
+796 KVSRKSD
-803 VTDIVG
+803 VTESVGG

-819 ERGTEYSFRVAALTV
+819 ERGTEYSFRVAAMTI
-834 NGTGLPTDWVS
+834 NGTGPATDWVS

-878 TPPENQNIVVRG
+878 TPPENQDVVVRG
-890 YAIGYGVGSPHA
+890 YAIGYGIGSPHA

-924 YVITLKAY
+924 YVITLKAF

-940 LYESAVTRA
+940 LYESAVTRPLS
-949 YTDTSEVDLFVVNAP
+949 DTSEVDLFVINAP

-997 SLPKNQKVSDA
+997 SLPKNQKITDA
-1008 RYYTVRWK
+1008 RFYTVRWK

-1025 KTANTTTLS
+1025 KTANATTLS
-1034 FLVTGLKPNTLYEFS
+1034 YLVTGLKPNTLYEFS

-1137 QIQELTLDTAYYFKI
+1137 QIQELTLDTPYFFKI

-1164 EAVQFRTPKAL
+1164 EAVQFRTPKAESSDKMPNDQAS
-1175 GSAGKGN
+1175 GSAGKGS
-1182 RPVDVGPDYKTPMS
+1182 RPMDLGPDYKPPLG

-1205 SPLEYNMLLVIIVS
+1205 TSPLDSNMLLVIIVS
-1219 VGVITIVVVVIVAV
+1219 VGIITIVIVVIVAV

-1350 SQPPQPVISAH
+1350 SQPPQ
-1361 PIHSLDNPHHHFHS
+1361 
-1375 GSLASPTCS
+1375 
-1384 YLHHQAN
+1384 Q
-1391 PWPVGT
+1391 
-1397 SVSHSDRANSTESV
+1397 SV

-1421 ASSSQT
+1421 AASAVPS
-1427 CCADHQEPESAT
+1427 AELPEPEGPFLAA
-1439 GSYLP
+1439 
-1444 STQEEETSQSLPT
+1444 EEEPQGPPT

-1469 AVPAVPPTGATYD
+1469 AVPAVPPSGGPFD
-1482 PALPSTPLLSQQASS
+1482 PALPSTPLLTQQAPG
-1497 HPVHSVKTASIGT
+1497 HPVHAVKTASIGT

-1536 DSESNYE
+1536 DSESSYE

>member
-1 MCVCVCVRREGK
+1 MTAE
-13 RSPAQ
+13 Q
-18 SPALGPAR
+18 
-26 HGVNRRTTPPPPPPL
+26 
-41 PPFYSWG
+41 G
-48 ALEGGPVTE
+48 A
-57 SSEEELPQP
+57 
-66 PPPPPPPPLRREP
+66 
-79 PPPPSPL
+79 
-86 LAALGASGGAM
+86 
-97 AARGAPRRLLLGSF
+97 RRLLGTSSIWLCCLL
-111 WVAFLLG
+111 LLG
-118 QRPESSVAAAAAA
+118 RQEHGAAAA
-131 RSSSSPQQQN
+131 RNGSPPQSPGAN
-141 LPPAG
+141 
-146 PTVRTFTPF
+146 VRTFTPF
-155 YFTVEPVD
+155 YFLVEPVD
-163 TLSVRASSVILN
+163 TLSVRGSPVILN
-175 CSAYCE
+175 CSAYSE
-181 SSPKIEWKKDGTFL
+181 PSPKIEWKKDGTFL

-202 RQLLPDGSLLINSVV
+202 RQLLPDGSLFISSVV

-222 KPDEGHYQCVAT
+222 KPDEGYYQCVAT

-251 GLPRFISQPESA
+251 GLPRFASQPEPSSA
-263 SVYRGNSI
+263 YAGNSA

-277 NADLAPFVRWE
+277 NADLIPFVRWE
-288 LDHEPLFLDDRVFK
+288 QNRQPLPLDDRILK
-302 LPSGALIISNA
+302 LPSGTLVIGNV
-313 TDEDGGTYCCI
+313 TEGDGGLYRCI
-324 IEIGGSPKYSD
+324 VESGGPPKYSD
-335 EAEIKVLPESEVAS
+335 EVELKVLPDPEVPS
-349 NQVFLRQPSSLTKI
+349 NLVFLKQPSSLVRV
-363 TGQNAVLPCVATG
+363 TGQSAVLPCVAVGFPT
-376 IPIPVIRWTR
+376 PAIRWMK
-386 NEEEL
+386 NEEA
-391 VTESS
+391 VDMESS
-396 KNYLL
+396 ERLVL
-401 LAGGTLK
+401 LAGGSLE
-408 INDITEDDAGTY
+408 ISDVTEDDAGTY
-420 TCIAENGNETIEA
+420 FCIADNGNETIEA
-433 QADLIV
+433 QAELTV
-439 QAPPEFLKQPSNIYA
+439 QAPPEFLKQPANIYA
-454 HESMDIV
+454 HESMDII
-461 FECDVTGKPTP
+461 FECEVTGKPAP

-484 PSDYFKIVNEHDLQ
+484 PSDYFKIVKEHDLQ

-511 CIADNDVGNIQ
+511 CIAENDVGNAQ
-522 SGAQLIILDH
+522 AGAQLIILEH

-546 ATTDHLAPATSG
+546 ATTDHLAPATTG

-592 LTYSVFYTRETV
+592 LTYSVFYTREGIA
-604 NRERVENTSHPGEMQ
+604 RERIENTSRPGEMQ
-619 VTIQNLMPESVY
+619 VTIQNLMPATVY
-631 VFRVV
+631 VFRVM
-636 AQNKHGPGESSLPL
+636 AHNKHGSGESSAPL
-650 KVATQPEVQLPGPA
+650 RVETQPEVQLPGPA
-664 PNIRAYANSPTSITI
+664 PNIRAYASSPTSITVT
-679 SWATPL
+679 WETPL

-699 EKGADNEQD
+699 EKGTDKEQD
-708 IDVGGLSYTISG
+708 VDVGSHSYIING

-742 TQDVVVRTLSDVP
+742 TQDVAVRTLSDVP
-755 SAAPQNLTLEV
+755 SAAPQNLSLEV
-766 QNSKSIMMHWQPPPA
+766 RNSKSIMIHWQPPPLA
-781 GTHNGQITGYKIRYR
+781 TQNGQITGYKIRYR
-796 KVTRKSD
+796 KASRKSD
-803 VTDIVG
+803 VTETLVIG
-809 TQLSQLIEGL
+809 TQLTHLVEGL
-819 ERGTEYSFRVAALTV
+819 DRGTEYNFRVAALTI
-834 NGTGLPTDWVS
+834 NGTGPATDWLS

-851 DLDESRVPEVPSSL
+851 DLDETHVPEVPSSL

-890 YAIGYGVGSPHA
+890 YAIGYGIGSPHA

-924 YVITLKAY
+924 YVITLKAF

-940 LYESAVTRA
+940 LYESAVTRPH
-949 YTDTSEVDLFVVNAP
+949 TDTSEVDLFVINAP
-964 YTPVPDPSPMMPPVG
+964 YTPVPDPTPMMPPVG

-997 SLPKNQKVSDA
+997 SLPKHQKITDS

-1025 KTANTTTLS
+1025 KNANATTLS
-1034 FLVTGLKPNTLYEFS
+1034 YLVTGLKPNTLYEFS

-1137 QIQELTLDTAYYFKI
+1137 QIQELTLDTPYYFKI

-1164 EAVQFRTPKAL
+1164 EAVQFRTPKAS
-1175 GSAGKGN
+1175 GSAGKGS
-1182 RPVDVGPDYKTPMS
+1182 RLPDLGPDYKPPMS

-1205 SPLEYNMLLVIIVS
+1205 TSPLDSNMLLVIIVS
-1219 VGVITIVVVVIVAV
+1219 VGVVAVVVVVAV
-1233 FCTRRTTSHQKKK
+1233 AIFCTRRTSSHQKKK

-1350 SQPPQPVISAH
+1350 SQPPQQSI
-1361 PIHSLDNPHHHFHS
+1361 
-1375 GSLASPTCS
+1375 
-1384 YLHHQAN
+1384 
-1391 PWPVGT
+1391 
-1397 SVSHSDRANSTESV
+1397 

-1427 CCADHQEPESAT
+1427 CCADHQDPEGAT
-1439 GSYLP
+1439 SSSYLA
-1444 STQEEETSQSLPT
+1444 SSQEEDSGQTLPT

-1469 AVPAVPPTGATYD
+1469 AVLAVPPPGPPAYD
-1482 PALPSTPLLSQQASS
+1482 PALPSTPLLSQQALN
-1497 HPVHSVKTASIGT
+1497 HHLHSVKTASIGT
-1510 LGRTRP
+1510 LGRSRP

-1536 DSESNYE
+1536 DSESSYE

>member
-1 MCVCVCVRREGK
+1 
-13 RSPAQ
+13 
-18 SPALGPAR
+18 
-26 HGVNRRTTPPPPPPL
+26 
-41 PPFYSWG
+41 
-48 ALEGGPVTE
+48 
-57 SSEEELPQP
+57 
-66 PPPPPPPPLRREP
+66 
-79 PPPPSPL
+79 
-86 LAALGASGGAM
+86 M
-97 AARGAPRRLLLGSF
+97 AAERGARLLLSTSSF
-111 WVAFLLG
+111 WLCCLLLLG
-118 QRPESSVAAAAAA
+118 RPVPAAAA
-131 RSSSSPQQQN
+131 RSGSPPQSPGSS
-141 LPPAG
+141 
-146 PTVRTFTPF
+146 VRTFTPF
-155 YFTVEPVD
+155 YFLVEPVD
-163 TLSVRASSVILN
+163 TLSVRGSSVILN
-175 CSAYCE
+175 CSAYSE
-181 SSPKIEWKKDGTFL
+181 PSPKIEWKKDGTFL

-202 RQLLPDGSLLINSVV
+202 RQLLSDGSLFIRNVV
-217 HSKHN
+217 HSKHS
-222 KPDEGHYQCVAT
+222 KPDEGYYQCVAT
-234 VESLGTIVSR
+234 VENLGTIVSR

-251 GLPRFISQPESA
+251 GLPRFASQPEPS
-263 SVYRGNSI
+263 SVYAGNSAI
-271 VLNCEV
+271 LNCEV
-277 NADLAPFVRWE
+277 NVDLVPFVRWE
-288 LDHEPLFLDDRVFK
+288 QNRQPLLLHDRVIK
-302 LPSGALIISNA
+302 LPSGTLVISNA
-313 TDEDGGTYCCI
+313 TEGDGGLYRCI
-324 IEIGGSPKYSD
+324 VESGGPPKYSD
-335 EAEIKVLPESEVAS
+335 EAELKVLPDPEFTS
-349 NQVFLRQPSSLTKI
+349 NLVFLKQPSSLVRVI
-363 TGQNAVLPCVATG
+363 GQSVVLPCVASGLPT
-376 IPIPVIRWTR
+376 PAIRWMK
-386 NEEEL
+386 NEEAL
-391 VTESS
+391 DTESS
-396 KNYLL
+396 EKLVL
-401 LAGGTLK
+401 LAGGSLE
-408 INDITEDDAGTY
+408 ISDVTEEDAGTY
-420 TCIAENGNETIEA
+420 FCIAESGNETIEA
-433 QADLIV
+433 QAELTV
-439 QAPPEFLKQPSNIYA
+439 QAQPEFLKQPTNIYA

-461 FECDVTGKPTP
+461 FECEVTGKPTP

-477 KNGDVVI
+477 KNGDMVI
-484 PSDYFKIVNEHDLQ
+484 PSDYFKIVKEHNLQ

-511 CIADNDVGNIQ
+511 CIAENDVGNAQ
-522 SGAQLIILDH
+522 AGAQLIILEH

-546 ATTDHLAPATSG
+546 ATTDHLAPATTG

-592 LTYSVFYTRETV
+592 LTYSVFYTKEGIA
-604 NRERVENTSHPGEMQ
+604 RERVENTSRPGEMQ
-619 VTIQNLMPESVY
+619 VTIQNLMPATVY
-631 VFRVV
+631 VFRVM
-636 AQNKHGPGESSLPL
+636 AQNKHGSGESSAPL
-650 KVATQPEVQLPGPA
+650 RVETQPEVQLPGPA
-664 PNIRAYANSPTSITI
+664 PNIRAYAASPTSITI
-679 SWATPL
+679 TWETPL

-699 EKGADNEQD
+699 EKGTDKEQD
-708 IDVGGLSYTISG
+708 VDISSHSHTIIG

-742 TQDVVVRTLSDVP
+742 TQDVAVRTLSDVP
-755 SAAPQNLTLEV
+755 SAAPQNLSLEV
-766 QNSKSIMMHWQPPPA
+766 RNSKSIVIHWQPPPLA
-781 GTHNGQITGYKIRYR
+781 TQNGQIIGYKIRYR
-796 KVTRKSD
+796 KASRKSD
-803 VTDIVG
+803 VTETLVTG

-819 ERGTEYSFRVAALTV
+819 DRGTEYNFRVAALTV
-834 NGTGLPTDWVS
+834 NGTGPATDWLS

-851 DLDESRVPEVPSSL
+851 DLDETRVPEVPSSL

-890 YAIGYGVGSPHA
+890 YAIGYGIGSPHA

-924 YVITLKAY
+924 YVITLKAF

-940 LYESAVTRA
+940 LYESAVTRPH
-949 YTDTSEVDLFVVNAP
+949 TDTSEVDLFVINAP
-964 YTPVPDPSPMMPPVG
+964 YTPVPDPTPMMPPVG

-997 SLPKNQKVSDA
+997 SLPKHQKITDS

-1025 KTANTTTLS
+1025 KNANATTLS
-1034 FLVTGLKPNTLYEFS
+1034 YLVTGLKANTLYEFS

-1061 SMTAHGTTFELVPT
+1061 SMTAHGTTFEFVPT

-1137 QIQELTLDTAYYFKI
+1137 QIQELTLDTPYYFKI

-1164 EAVQFRTPKAL
+1164 EAVQFRTPKAS
-1175 GSAGKGN
+1175 GSAGKGS
-1182 RPVDVGPDYKTPMS
+1182 RLPDLGSDYKPPMS

-1205 SPLEYNMLLVIIVS
+1205 TSPLDSSVLLVIIVS
-1219 VGVITIVVVVIVAV
+1219 VGVVTIVVVVVIAV

-1350 SQPPQPVISAH
+1350 SQPPQ
-1361 PIHSLDNPHHHFHS
+1361 
-1375 GSLASPTCS
+1375 
-1384 YLHHQAN
+1384 Q
-1391 PWPVGT
+1391 
-1397 SVSHSDRANSTESV
+1397 SV

-1427 CCADHQEPESAT
+1427 CCTDHQDPEGAT
-1439 GSYLP
+1439 SSSYLA
-1444 STQEEETSQSLPT
+1444 SSQEEDSGQSLPT

-1469 AVPAVPPTGATYD
+1469 AVPAAPPPGPPTYD
-1482 PALPSTPLLSQQASS
+1482 PALPSTPLLAQQALN
-1497 HPVHSVKTASIGT
+1497 HHIHSVKTASIGT
-1510 LGRTRP
+1510 LGRSRP

-1536 DSESNYE
+1536 DSESSYE

>member
-1 MCVCVCVRREGK
+1 
-13 RSPAQ
+13 
-18 SPALGPAR
+18 
-26 HGVNRRTTPPPPPPL
+26 
-41 PPFYSWG
+41 
-48 ALEGGPVTE
+48 
-57 SSEEELPQP
+57 
-66 PPPPPPPPLRREP
+66 
-79 PPPPSPL
+79 
-86 LAALGASGGAM
+86 M
-97 AARGAPRRLLLGSF
+97 AAGRARRLLGSL
-111 WVAFLLG
+111 WIALLLG
-118 QRPESSVAAAAAA
+118 QPDPAGAAA
-131 RSSSSPQQQN
+131 RSGSQS
-141 LPPAG
+141 LLAG
-146 PTVRTFTPF
+146 SLVRTFTPF
-155 YFTVEPVD
+155 YFLVEPVD
-163 TLSVRASSVILN
+163 VLSVRGASVIMN

-181 SSPKIEWKKDGTFL
+181 TSPKIEWKKDGTFL

-222 KPDEGHYQCVAT
+222 KPDEGYYQCVAT
-234 VESLGTIVSR
+234 VESLGTIISR

-251 GLPRFISQPESA
+251 GLPRFTSQPESS
-263 SVYRGNSI
+263 SVSKGNSAI
-271 VLNCEV
+271 LNCEV
-277 NADLAPFVRWE
+277 NVDLAPFVRWE
-288 LDHEPLFLDDRVFK
+288 QDRQPVFLDERVFK

-313 TDEDGGTYCCI
+313 TDADGGVYRCI
-324 IEIGGSPKYSD
+324 VESGGTPKYSD
-335 EAEIKVLPESEVAS
+335 EAELKILPDPEEP
-349 NQVFLRQPSSLTKI
+349 QKLVFVRQPSSLTKV
-363 TGQNAVLPCVATG
+363 TGQSAVFPCVAIG
-376 IPIPVIRWTR
+376 FPAPSIRWTR

-391 VTESS
+391 ITEGHGRF
-396 KNYLL
+396 LL
-401 LAGGTLK
+401 LAGGSLELS
-408 INDITEDDAGTY
+408 DVTEGDAGTY
-420 TCIAENGNETIEA
+420 TCIADNGNETIEA
-433 QADLIV
+433 QAELAV
-439 QAPPEFLKQPSNIYA
+439 QVPPEFLKRPANIYA

-461 FECDVTGKPTP
+461 FECEVTGKPTP

-477 KNGDVVI
+477 KNGDMVI
-484 PSDYFKIVNEHDLQ
+484 PSDYFKIVKEHNLQ

-511 CIADNDVGNIQ
+511 CIAENDVGNAQ
-522 SGAQLIILDH
+522 AGAQLIILDL

-546 ATTDHLAPATSG
+546 ATNDHLAPATTG
-558 PLPSAPRDVVASLVS
+558 PLPSAPRDVVATLVS
-573 TRFIKLTWRT
+573 TRFIRLTWRT
-583 PASDPHGDN
+583 PVSDPQGDN
-592 LTYSVFYTRETV
+592 LTYSIFYTKEGI
-604 NRERVENTSHPGEMQ
+604 NRERVENTSRPGETQ
-619 VTIQNLMPESVY
+619 VTIQNLMPETVY

-636 AQNKHGPGESSLPL
+636 AQNKHGPGESSVPL

-664 PNIRAYANSPTSITI
+664 PNIRAYATSPTSVTV
-679 SWATPL
+679 SWETPL

-699 EKGADNEQD
+699 EKGQDTEQD
-708 IDVGGLSYTISG
+708 VDVGGLSYTING

-742 TQDVVVRTLSDVP
+742 TQDVVARTLSDVP
-755 SAAPQNLTLEV
+755 SAPPQNLTLEV
-766 QNSKSIMMHWQPPPA
+766 RNSKSIMLHWQPPPA
-781 GTHNGQITGYKIRYR
+781 GTHSGQITGYKIRYR
-796 KVTRKSD
+796 KVSRKSD
-803 VTDIVG
+803 VTESIGG
-809 TQLSQLIEGL
+809 TQLFQLIEGL

-834 NGTGLPTDWVS
+834 NGTGPATDWVS

-851 DLDESRVPEVPSSL
+851 DLDETRVPEVPSSL

-890 YAIGYGVGSPHA
+890 YAIGYGIGSPHA

-924 YVITLKAY
+924 YVITLKAF

-940 LYESAVTRA
+940 LYESAVTRPH
-949 YTDTSEVDLFVVNAP
+949 S
-964 YTPVPDPSPMMPPVG
+964 VPDPSPMMPPVG

-997 SLPKNQKVSDA
+997 SLPKNQKITDA

-1025 KTANTTTLS
+1025 KTANATTLS
-1034 FLVTGLKPNTLYEFS
+1034 YLVTGLKPNTLYEFS

-1137 QIQELTLDTAYYFKI
+1137 QIQELTLDTPYYFKI

-1164 EAVQFRTPKAL
+1164 EAVQFRTPKAS
-1175 GSAGKGN
+1175 GSAGKGS
-1182 RPVDVGPDYKTPMS
+1182 RPLDIGPDYKPPLG

-1205 SPLEYNMLLVIIVS
+1205 TSPLDSNMLLVIIVS
-1219 VGVITIVVVVIVAV
+1219 VGVITIVIVVIVAV

-1375 GSLASPTCS
+1375 GSLASPTRS
-1384 YLHHQAN
+1384 YLHHQVN
-1391 PWPVGT
+1391 PWPIGT
-1397 SVSHSDRANSTESV
+1397 SMSHSDRANSTESV

-1421 ASSSQT
+1421 AASSQT
-1427 CCADHQEPESAT
+1427 CADHQDPESSA
-1439 GSYLP
+1439 GSYLANA
-1444 STQEEETSQSLPT
+1444 QEEDSAQSLPT

-1469 AVPAVPPTGATYD
+1469 AVPAVPPAGATYD
-1482 PALPSTPLLSQQASS
+1482 PALPSTPLLTQQASN

-1525 PEVQETTRMLE
+1525 PDVQETARMLE

>member
-1 MCVCVCVRREGK
+1 
-13 RSPAQ
+13 
-18 SPALGPAR
+18 
-26 HGVNRRTTPPPPPPL
+26 
-41 PPFYSWG
+41 
-48 ALEGGPVTE
+48 
-57 SSEEELPQP
+57 
-66 PPPPPPPPLRREP
+66 
-79 PPPPSPL
+79 
-86 LAALGASGGAM
+86 M
-97 AARGAPRRLLLGSF
+97 APGRARRLLGSLCI
-111 WVAFLLG
+111 ALLLG
-118 QRPESSVAAAAAA
+118 QPAPAAA
-131 RSSSSPQQQN
+131 RSGSHGLAES
-141 LPPAG
+141 L
-146 PTVRTFTPF
+146 VRTFTPF
-155 YFTVEPVD
+155 YFLVEPMDV
-163 TLSVRASSVILN
+163 LSVRGAAVIMN

-181 SSPKIEWKKDGTFL
+181 TAPKIEWKKDGTFL

-222 KPDEGHYQCVAT
+222 KPDEGYYQCVAT

-251 GLPRFISQPESA
+251 GLPRFTSQPEPS
-263 SVYRGNSI
+263 SVSKGNSA

-277 NADLAPFVRWE
+277 NVDLAPFVRWE
-288 LDHEPLFLDDRVFK
+288 QDRQPVFLDDRVFK

-313 TDEDGGTYCCI
+313 TDEDRGLYRCVIESGGT
-324 IEIGGSPKYSD
+324 PKYSD
-335 EAEIKVLPESEVAS
+335 EAELKILPDPEEAQSLMFV
-349 NQVFLRQPSSLTKI
+349 RQPSSLTRV
-363 TGQNAVLPCVATG
+363 TGQSAVFPCVAVG
-376 IPIPVIRWTR
+376 FPAPYIRWTR

-391 VTESS
+391 IADSS
-396 KNYLL
+396 ERFLL
-401 LAGGTLK
+401 LAGGSLE
-408 INDITEDDAGTY
+408 IRDVMEEDAGTY
-420 TCIAENGNETIEA
+420 TCIAGSGNETIEA
-433 QADLIV
+433 QAELTV
-439 QAPPEFLKQPSNIYA
+439 QVPPEFLKRPANIYA

-461 FECDVTGKPTP
+461 FECEVIGKPTP

-477 KNGDVVI
+477 KNGDMVI
-484 PSDYFKIVNEHDLQ
+484 PSDYFKIVKEHNLQ

-511 CIADNDVGNIQ
+511 CIAENDVGNAQ
-522 SGAQLIILDH
+522 AGAQLIILDL

-546 ATTDHLAPATSG
+546 ATNDHLAPATTG
-558 PLPSAPRDVVASLVS
+558 PLPSAPRDVVATLVS
-573 TRFIKLTWRT
+573 TRFIRLTWRT
-583 PASDPHGDN
+583 PVSDPQGDN
-592 LTYSVFYTRETV
+592 LTYSIFYTKEGI
-604 NRERVENTSHPGEMQ
+604 NRERVENTSRPGETQ
-619 VTIQNLMPESVY
+619 VTIQNLMPETVY

-636 AQNKHGPGESSLPL
+636 AQNKHGPGESSVPL

-664 PNIRAYANSPTSITI
+664 PNIRAYASSPTSVSVT
-679 SWATPL
+679 WETPL

-699 EKGADNEQD
+699 EKGQDTEQD
-708 IDVGGLSYTISG
+708 VDVAGLSYTING

-755 SAAPQNLTLEV
+755 SAPPQNLTLEV
-766 QNSKSIMMHWQPPPA
+766 RNSKSIMLHWQPPPA
-781 GTHNGQITGYKIRYR
+781 ETQSGQITGYKIRYR
-796 KVTRKSD
+796 KVSRKSD
-803 VTDIVG
+803 VTESIGG
-809 TQLSQLIEGL
+809 TQLFQLIEGL

-834 NGTGLPTDWVS
+834 NGTGPATDWVS

-851 DLDESRVPEVPSSL
+851 DLDETRVPEVPSSL

-924 YVITLKAY
+924 YVITLKAF

-940 LYESAVTRA
+940 LYESAVTRPH
-949 YTDTSEVDLFVVNAP
+949 S
-964 YTPVPDPSPMMPPVG
+964 VPDPSPMMPPVG

-997 SLPKNQKVSDA
+997 SLPKNQKITDA

-1025 KTANTTTLS
+1025 KTANATTLS
-1034 FLVTGLKPNTLYEFS
+1034 YLVTGLKPNTLYEFS

-1091 TIIVNWQPPSEA
+1091 TIIINWQPPSEA

-1137 QIQELTLDTAYYFKI
+1137 QIQELTLDTPYYFKI

-1164 EAVQFRTPKAL
+1164 EAVQFRTPKAESSDKMPNDQAS
-1175 GSAGKGN
+1175 GSAGKGS
-1182 RPVDVGPDYKTPMS
+1182 RPVDIGPDYKPPLG

-1205 SPLEYNMLLVIIVS
+1205 TSPLDSNMLLVIIVS
-1219 VGVITIVVVVIVAV
+1219 VGVITIVIVVIVAV

-1375 GSLASPTCS
+1375 GSLASPTRS
-1384 YLHHQAN
+1384 YLHHQVS
-1391 PWPVGT
+1391 PWPIGT
-1397 SVSHSDRANSTESV
+1397 SMSHSDRANSTESV

-1421 ASSSQT
+1421 ASSAQA
-1427 CCADHQEPESAT
+1427 CADHQDPESAT
-1439 GSYLP
+1439 GSYLANA
-1444 STQEEETSQSLPT
+1444 QEEDSAQNLPT

-1469 AVPAVPPTGATYD
+1469 AVPAVPPAGASYD
-1482 PALPSTPLLSQQASS
+1482 PALPSTPLLTQQAPN

-1525 PEVQETTRMLE
+1525 PDVQETTRMLE

>member
-1 MCVCVCVRREGK
+1 
-13 RSPAQ
+13 
-18 SPALGPAR
+18 
-26 HGVNRRTTPPPPPPL
+26 
-41 PPFYSWG
+41 
-48 ALEGGPVTE
+48 
-57 SSEEELPQP
+57 
-66 PPPPPPPPLRREP
+66 
-79 PPPPSPL
+79 
-86 LAALGASGGAM
+86 M
-97 AARGAPRRLLLGSF
+97 AAERGARRLLGTSSF
-111 WVAFLLG
+111 WLCCLLLLG
-118 QRPESSVAAAAAA
+118 RPAPAAAA
-131 RSSSSPQQQN
+131 RSGSPPQSPGSS
-141 LPPAG
+141 
-146 PTVRTFTPF
+146 VRTFTPF
-155 YFTVEPVD
+155 YFLVEPVD
-163 TLSVRASSVILN
+163 TLSVRGSSVILN
-175 CSAYCE
+175 CSAYSE
-181 SSPKIEWKKDGTFL
+181 PSPKIEWKKDGTFL

-202 RQLLPDGSLLINSVV
+202 RQLLPDGSLFISNVV

-222 KPDEGHYQCVAT
+222 KPDEGYYQCVAT

-251 GLPRFISQPESA
+251 GLPRFASQPEPS
-263 SVYRGNSI
+263 SVYAGNSA

-277 NADLAPFVRWE
+277 SVDLVPFVRWE
-288 LDHEPLFLDDRVFK
+288 QNRQPLPLDDRVIK
-302 LPSGALIISNA
+302 LPSGTLVVSNA
-313 TDEDGGTYCCI
+313 TEGDGGLYRCTV
-324 IEIGGSPKYSD
+324 ESGGPPKYSD
-335 EAEIKVLPESEVAS
+335 EVELKVLPDPEFTS
-349 NQVFLRQPSSLTKI
+349 NLVFLKQPSSLVRVL
-363 TGQNAVLPCVATG
+363 GQNAVLPCVASG
-376 IPIPVIRWTR
+376 LPPPAIRWMK
-386 NEEEL
+386 NEKAL
-391 VTESS
+391 DPESS
-396 KNYLL
+396 EKLAL
-401 LAGGTLK
+401 LAGGSLE
-408 INDITEDDAGTY
+408 ISDVTEDDAGTY
-420 TCIAENGNETIEA
+420 FCIADNGNETVEA
-433 QADLIV
+433 QAELTV
-439 QAPPEFLKQPSNIYA
+439 QVQPEFLKQPTNIYA

-461 FECDVTGKPTP
+461 FECEVTGKPTP

-484 PSDYFKIVNEHDLQ
+484 PSDYFKIVKEHNLQ

-511 CIADNDVGNIQ
+511 CIAENDVGNVQ
-522 SGAQLIILDH
+522 AGAQLIILEH
-532 DVAIPTLPP
+532 
-541 TSLTS
+541 
-546 ATTDHLAPATSG
+546 APATTG

-592 LTYSVFYTRETV
+592 LTYSVFYTKEGIV
-604 NRERVENTSHPGEMQ
+604 RERVENTSRPGEMQ
-619 VTIQNLMPESVY
+619 VTIQNLMPATVY
-631 VFRVV
+631 IFRVM
-636 AQNKHGPGESSLPL
+636 AQNKHGSGESSAPL
-650 KVATQPEVQLPGPA
+650 RVETQPEVQLPGPA
-664 PNIRAYANSPTSITI
+664 PNIRAHAASPTSITVT
-679 SWATPL
+679 WETPL

-699 EKGADNEQD
+699 EKGTDKEQD
-708 IDVGGLSYTISG
+708 VDVSSHSHTVNG

-742 TQDVVVRTLSDVP
+742 TQDVAVRTLSDVP
-755 SAAPQNLTLEV
+755 SAAPQNLSLEV
-766 QNSKSIMMHWQPPPA
+766 RNSKSIVIHWQPPPPA
-781 GTHNGQITGYKIRYR
+781 TQNGQITGYKIRYR
-796 KVTRKSD
+796 KASRKSD
-803 VTDIVG
+803 VTETLVPG

-819 ERGTEYSFRVAALTV
+819 DRGTEYNFRVAALTI
-834 NGTGLPTDWVS
+834 NGTGPATDWLS

-851 DLDESRVPEVPSSL
+851 DLDETRVPEVPSSL

-890 YAIGYGVGSPHA
+890 YAIGYGIGSPHA

-924 YVITLKAY
+924 YVITLKAF

-940 LYESAVTRA
+940 LYESAVTRPH
-949 YTDTSEVDLFVVNAP
+949 TDTSEVDLFVINAP
-964 YTPVPDPSPMMPPVG
+964 YTPVPDPTPMMPPVG

-997 SLPKNQKVSDA
+997 SLPKHQKITDS

-1025 KTANTTTLS
+1025 KNANATTLS
-1034 FLVTGLKPNTLYEFS
+1034 YLVTGLKANTLYEFS

-1061 SMTAHGTTFELVPT
+1061 SMTAHGTTFEFVPT

-1137 QIQELTLDTAYYFKI
+1137 QIQELTLDTPYYFKI

-1164 EAVQFRTPKAL
+1164 EAVQFRTPKAS
-1175 GSAGKGN
+1175 GSAGKGS
-1182 RPVDVGPDYKTPMS
+1182 RLPDLGSDYKPPMS

-1205 SPLEYNMLLVIIVS
+1205 TSPLDSSMLLVIIVS
-1219 VGVITIVVVVIVAV
+1219 VGVVTIVVVVVIAV

-1350 SQPPQPVISAH
+1350 SQPPQ
-1361 PIHSLDNPHHHFHS
+1361 
-1375 GSLASPTCS
+1375 
-1384 YLHHQAN
+1384 Q
-1391 PWPVGT
+1391 
-1397 SVSHSDRANSTESV
+1397 SV

-1427 CCADHQEPESAT
+1427 CCTDHQDPEGAT
-1439 GSYLP
+1439 SSSYLA
-1444 STQEEETSQSLPT
+1444 SSQEEDSGQSLPT

-1469 AVPAVPPTGATYD
+1469 AVPAIPPPGPPTYD
-1482 PALPSTPLLSQQASS
+1482 PALPSTPLLSQQALN
-1497 HPVHSVKTASIGT
+1497 HHIHSVKTASIGT
-1510 LGRTRP
+1510 LGRSRP

-1536 DSESNYE
+1536 DSESSYE

>member
-1 MCVCVCVRREGK
+1 
-13 RSPAQ
+13 
-18 SPALGPAR
+18 
-26 HGVNRRTTPPPPPPL
+26 
-41 PPFYSWG
+41 
-48 ALEGGPVTE
+48 
-57 SSEEELPQP
+57 
-66 PPPPPPPPLRREP
+66 
-79 PPPPSPL
+79 
-86 LAALGASGGAM
+86 M
-97 AARGAPRRLLLGSF
+97 AAERGARRLLGTSSF
-111 WVAFLLG
+111 WLCCMLLLG
-118 QRPESSVAAAAAA
+118 RRAPGAAAA
-131 RSSSSPQQQN
+131 RSGSPPQSPGSS
-141 LPPAG
+141 
-146 PTVRTFTPF
+146 VRTFTPF
-155 YFTVEPVD
+155 YFLVEPVN
-163 TLSVRASSVILN
+163 TLSVRGSSVVLN
-175 CSAYCE
+175 CSAHSE
-181 SSPKIEWKKDGTFL
+181 PSPKIEWKKDGTFL

-202 RQLLPDGSLLINSVV
+202 RQLLPDGSLFISNVV

-222 KPDEGHYQCVAT
+222 KPDEGYYQCVAT

-251 GLPRFISQPESA
+251 GLPRFASQPEPS
-263 SVYRGNSI
+263 SVYAGNSA

-277 NADLAPFVRWE
+277 NVDLVPFVRWE
-288 LDHEPLFLDDRVFK
+288 QNRQPLLLGDRITK
-302 LPSGALIISNA
+302 LPSGTLVISNV
-313 TDEDGGTYCCI
+313 TKGDGGLYRCI
-324 IEIGGSPKYSD
+324 VESGGPPKYSD
-335 EAEIKVLPESEVAS
+335 EAELKVLPDPEVTS
-349 NQVFLRQPSSLTKI
+349 NLVFLKQPSSLVRVM
-363 TGQNAVLPCVATG
+363 GQSAVLPCVASG
-376 IPIPVIRWTR
+376 LPVPAIRWMK
-386 NEEEL
+386 NEEAL
-391 VTESS
+391 DTESS
-396 KNYLL
+396 VGSAL
-401 LAGGTLK
+401 LAGGSLE
-408 INDITEDDAGTY
+408 ISDVTENDAGTY
-420 TCIAENGNETIEA
+420 ICVANNGNETIEA
-433 QADLIV
+433 QAELTV
-439 QAPPEFLKQPSNIYA
+439 QAQPEFLKKPANIYA

-461 FECDVTGKPTP
+461 FECEVTGKPAP
-472 TVKWV
+472 AVKWV
-477 KNGDVVI
+477 KNGDMVI
-484 PSDYFKIVNEHDLQ
+484 PSDYFKIVKEHNLQ

-511 CIADNDVGNIQ
+511 CIAENDVGNAQ
-522 SGAQLIILDH
+522 AAAQLIILEH
-532 DVAIPTLPP
+532 DVAIPSLPP

-546 ATTDHLAPATSG
+546 ATTDHLAPATAG

-592 LTYSVFYTRETV
+592 LTYSVFYTKEGTA
-604 NRERVENTSHPGEMQ
+604 RERVENTSHSGEMQ
-619 VTIQNLMPESVY
+619 VTIQNLMPATVY
-631 VFRVV
+631 IFRVM
-636 AQNKHGPGESSLPL
+636 AQNKHGSGESSAPL
-650 KVATQPEVQLPGPA
+650 RVETQPEVQLPGPA
-664 PNIRAYANSPTSITI
+664 PNIRAFATSPTSITVT
-679 SWATPL
+679 WETPL

-699 EKGADNEQD
+699 AKGTDKEQD
-708 IDVGGLSYTISG
+708 VDVSSHSHTING

-742 TQDVVVRTLSDVP
+742 TQDVAVQTLSDVP
-755 SAAPQNLTLEV
+755 SATPQNLSLEV
-766 QNSKSIMMHWQPPPA
+766 RNSKSIMIHWQPPPPA
-781 GTHNGQITGYKIRYR
+781 TQNGQIAGYKVRYR
-796 KVTRKSD
+796 KASRKSD
-803 VTDIVG
+803 ITETLVPG
-809 TQLSQLIEGL
+809 TQLSQLIDGL
-819 ERGTEYSFRVAALTV
+819 DRGTEYNFRVAALTV
-834 NGTGLPTDWVS
+834 NGTGPATDWLS

-890 YAIGYGVGSPHA
+890 YAIGYGIGSPHA
-902 QTIKVDYKQRYYTIE
+902 QTIRVDYKQRYYTIE
-917 NLDPSSH
+917 NLDSSSH
-924 YVITLKAY
+924 YVITLKAF

-940 LYESAVTRA
+940 LYESAVTRPH
-949 YTDTSEVDLFVVNAP
+949 T
-964 YTPVPDPSPMMPPVG
+964 VPDPTPMMPPVG

-987 DTIRITWADN
+987 DTVRITWADN
-997 SLPKNQKVSDA
+997 SLPKHQKITDS

-1025 KTANTTTLS
+1025 KNANATTLS
-1034 FLVTGLKPNTLYEFS
+1034 YLVTGLKANTLYEFS

-1137 QIQELTLDTAYYFKI
+1137 QIQELTLDTPYYFKI

-1164 EAVQFRTPKAL
+1164 EAVQFRTPKASGSAKGSRLPDL
-1175 GSAGKGN
+1175 GS
-1182 RPVDVGPDYKTPMS
+1182 DYKPPMS

-1205 SPLEYNMLLVIIVS
+1205 TSPLDSNMLLIVIIS
-1219 VGVITIVVVVIVAV
+1219 VGVITIVVVVIIAV
-1233 FCTRRTTSHQKKK
+1233 LCTRRTTSHQKKK
-1246 RAACKS
+1246 RTACKA
-1252 VNGSHKYKGNSK
+1252 VNGAHKYKGNSK

-1308 DNSMD
+1308 DNPMD

-1342 PKMMMPFD
+1342 PKMVMPFD
-1350 SQPPQPVISAH
+1350 SQPPQQSI
-1361 PIHSLDNPHHHFHS
+1361 
-1375 GSLASPTCS
+1375 
-1384 YLHHQAN
+1384 
-1391 PWPVGT
+1391 
-1397 SVSHSDRANSTESV
+1397 

-1427 CCADHQEPESAT
+1427 CCTDHQDPEGAT
-1439 GSYLP
+1439 SSSYLA
-1444 STQEEETSQSLPT
+1444 SSQEEDSGQSLPT

-1469 AVPAVPPTGATYD
+1469 AVPAIPPPGPPIYD
-1482 PALPSTPLLSQQASS
+1482 PTLPSTPLLSQQALN
-1497 HPVHSVKTASIGT
+1497 HHLHSVKTASIGT
-1510 LGRTRP
+1510 LGRSRP

-1536 DSESNYE
+1536 DSESSYE

-1563 ITTA
+1563 ITTV

>member
-1 MCVCVCVRREGK
+1 MAAEREAGRLLCTSSSRRCC
-13 RSPAQ
+13 
-18 SPALGPAR
+18 
-26 HGVNRRTTPPPPPPL
+26 PPP
-41 PPFYSWG
+41 
-48 ALEGGPVTE
+48 
-57 SSEEELPQP
+57 
-66 PPPPPPPPLRREP
+66 
-79 PPPPSPL
+79 
-86 LAALGASGGAM
+86 
-97 AARGAPRRLLLGSF
+97 RLLLLLPLLLLLL
-111 WVAFLLG
+111 LLG
-118 QRPESSVAAAAAA
+118 RPASGAAAAK
-131 RSSSSPQQQN
+131 SGSPPQS
-141 LPPAG
+141 AG
-146 PTVRTFTPF
+146 ASVRTFTPF
-155 YFTVEPVD
+155 YFLVEPVD
-163 TLSVRASSVILN
+163 TLSVRGSSVILN
-175 CSAYCE
+175 CSAYSE
-181 SSPKIEWKKDGTFL
+181 PSPNIEWKKDGTFL

-202 RQLLPDGSLLINSVV
+202 RQLLPDGSLFISNVV

-222 KPDEGHYQCVAT
+222 KPDEGFYQCVAT
-234 VESLGTIVSR
+234 VDNLGTIVSR

-251 GLPRFISQPESA
+251 GLPRFTSQPEPS
-263 SVYRGNSI
+263 SVYVGNSAI
-271 VLNCEV
+271 LNCEV
-277 NADLAPFVRWE
+277 NADLVPFVRWE
-288 LDHEPLFLDDRVFK
+288 QNRQPLLLDDRIVK
-302 LPSGALIISNA
+302 LPSGTLVISNA
-313 TDEDGGTYCCI
+313 TEGDGGLYRCI
-324 IEIGGSPKYSD
+324 VESGGPPKFSE
-335 EAEIKVLPESEVAS
+335 EAELKVLQDPEEIVDLVFLMRPSSMIKV
-349 NQVFLRQPSSLTKI
+349 
-363 TGQNAVLPCVATG
+363 TGQSAVLPCVASG
-376 IPIPVIRWTR
+376 LPAPVIRWMK
-386 NEEEL
+386 NEEVL
-391 VTESS
+391 DTESS
-396 KNYLL
+396 ERLVL
-401 LAGGTLK
+401 LAGGSLE
-408 INDITEDDAGTY
+408 INDVSEDDAGTY
-420 TCIAENGNETIEA
+420 FCIADNGNKTVEA
-433 QADLIV
+433 QAELTV
-439 QAPPEFLKQPSNIYA
+439 QVPPEFLKQPANIYA

-461 FECDVTGKPTP
+461 FECEVTGKPTP

-484 PSDYFKIVNEHDLQ
+484 PSDYFKIVKEHNLQ

-511 CIADNDVGNIQ
+511 CIAENDVGNAQ
-522 SGAQLIILDH
+522 AGAQLIILEH

-546 ATTDHLAPATSG
+546 ATTDHLAPATTG

-592 LTYSVFYTRETV
+592 LTYSVFYTKEGV
-604 NRERVENTSHPGEMQ
+604 ARERVENTSQPGEMQ
-619 VTIQNLMPESVY
+619 VTIQNLMPATVY
-631 VFRVV
+631 IFKVM
-636 AQNKHGPGESSLPL
+636 AQNKHGSGESSAPL
-650 KVATQPEVQLPGPA
+650 RVETQPEVQLPGPA
-664 PNIRAYANSPTSITI
+664 PNIRAYTTSPTSITVT
-679 SWATPL
+679 WETPL

-699 EKGADNEQD
+699 EKGTDKEQD
-708 IDVGGLSYTISG
+708 VDVSSHSYTING

-742 TQDVVVRTLSDVP
+742 TQDVAVRTLSDVP
-755 SAAPQNLTLEV
+755 SAAPQNLSLEV
-766 QNSKSIMMHWQPPPA
+766 RNSKSILIHWQPPSLA
-781 GTHNGQITGYKIRYR
+781 TQNGQITGYKIRYR
-796 KVTRKSD
+796 KASRKSD
-803 VTDIVG
+803 VTETVVPG

-819 ERGTEYSFRVAALTV
+819 DRGTEYNFRVAALTV
-834 NGTGLPTDWVS
+834 NGTGPATDWLS

-851 DLDESRVPEVPSSL
+851 DLDETRVPEVPSSL

-890 YAIGYGVGSPHA
+890 YAIGYGIGSPHA

-924 YVITLKAY
+924 YVITLKAF

-940 LYESAVTRA
+940 LYESAVTRPH
-949 YTDTSEVDLFVVNAP
+949 TDTSEVDLFVINAP
-964 YTPVPDPSPMMPPVG
+964 YTPVPDPTPMMPPVG

-997 SLPKNQKVSDA
+997 SLPKHQKITDS

-1025 KTANTTTLS
+1025 KNANATTLS
-1034 FLVTGLKPNTLYEFS
+1034 YLVTGLKPNTLYEFS

-1061 SMTAHGTTFELVPT
+1061 SMTAHGATFELVPT

-1137 QIQELTLDTAYYFKI
+1137 QIQELTLDTPYYFKI

-1175 GSAGKGN
+1175 GSAGKGS
-1182 RPVDVGPDYKTPMS
+1182 RLPDLGSDYKPPMS

-1205 SPLEYNMLLVIIVS
+1205 TSPLDSNMLLVIIVS
-1219 VGVITIVVVVIVAV
+1219 VGVVTIVVVVIIAV

-1252 VNGSHKYKGNSK
+1252 VNGSHKYKGNCK

-1288 PNPIMTDTPIPRNSQ
+1288 PNPVMTDTPIPRNSQ

-1350 SQPPQPVISAH
+1350 SQPPQ
-1361 PIHSLDNPHHHFHS
+1361 
-1375 GSLASPTCS
+1375 
-1384 YLHHQAN
+1384 Q
-1391 PWPVGT
+1391 
-1397 SVSHSDRANSTESV
+1397 SV

-1427 CCADHQEPESAT
+1427 CCTDHQDAEGAT
-1439 GSYLP
+1439 GSSYLA
-1444 STQEEETSQSLPT
+1444 SSQEEDSGQSLPT

-1469 AVPAVPPTGATYD
+1469 AVPAIPPPGPPIYD
-1482 PALPSTPLLSQQASS
+1482 PALPSTPLLSQQALN
-1497 HPVHSVKTASIGT
+1497 HHIHSVKTASIGT
-1510 LGRTRP
+1510 LGRSRP

-1536 DSESNYE
+1536 DSESSYE

>member
-1 MCVCVCVRREGK
+1 GCEVTAELAPLLRWERE
-13 RSPAQ
+13 RQA
-18 SPALGPAR
+18 
-26 HGVNRRTTPPPPPPL
+26 L
-41 PPFYSWG
+41 PPEPRLLQLPGG
-48 ALEGGPVTE
+48 AL
-57 SSEEELPQP
+57 
-66 PPPPPPPPLRREP
+66 
-79 PPPPSPL
+79 L
-86 LAALGASGGAM
+86 LTNASDTDAGLYRCALDTGGA
-97 AARGAPRRLLLGSF
+97 
-111 WVAFLLG
+111 
-118 QRPESSVAAAAAA
+118 
-131 RSSSSPQQQN
+131 
-141 LPPAG
+141 
-146 PTVRTFTPF
+146 
-155 YFTVEPVD
+155 
-163 TLSVRASSVILN
+163 
-175 CSAYCE
+175 
-181 SSPKIEWKKDGTFL
+181 
-195 NLVSDDR
+195 
-202 RQLLPDGSLLINSVV
+202 
-217 HSKHN
+217 
-222 KPDEGHYQCVAT
+222 
-234 VESLGTIVSR
+234 
-244 TAKLTVA
+244 
-251 GLPRFISQPESA
+251 
-263 SVYRGNSI
+263 
-271 VLNCEV
+271 
-277 NADLAPFVRWE
+277 
-288 LDHEPLFLDDRVFK
+288 
-302 LPSGALIISNA
+302 
-313 TDEDGGTYCCI
+313 
-324 IEIGGSPKYSD
+324 PKYSD
-335 EAEIKVLPESEVAS
+335 EAELKILPAAEEPQRLVLLKP
-349 NQVFLRQPSSLTKI
+349 PSSLSRLP
-363 TGQNAVLPCVATG
+363 GQSALFPCVAAG
-376 IPIPVIRWTR
+376 VPPPLIRWTR
-386 NEEEL
+386 NDEEL
-391 VTESS
+391 PTDGSGRFQ
-396 KNYLL
+396 LL
-401 LAGGTLK
+401 PGGVLE
-408 INDITEDDAGTY
+408 IRDVVEADAGTF
-420 TCIAENGNETIEA
+420 TCIAESGNDTLEA
-433 QADLIV
+433 QAELTV
-439 QAPPEFLKQPSNIYA
+439 QVPPTFLKRPANIYA

-461 FECDVTGKPTP
+461 FECEVTGKPTP

-484 PSDYFKIVNEHDLQ
+484 PSDYFKIVKEHNLQ

-511 CIADNDVGNIQ
+511 CIAENDVGNAQ
-522 SGAQLIILDH
+522 AGAQLIILDL

-546 ATTDHLAPATSG
+546 ATNDHLAPATAG
-558 PLPSAPRDVVASLVS
+558 PLPSAPRDVVATLVS
-573 TRFIKLTWRT
+573 TRFIRLTWRP
-583 PASDPHGDN
+583 PASDPQGDN
-592 LTYSVFYTRETV
+592 LTYSIFYTKEGI
-604 NRERVENTSHPGEMQ
+604 NRERVENTSRPGETQ
-619 VTIQNLMPESVY
+619 VMIQNLMPETVY

-636 AQNKHGPGESSLPL
+636 AQNRHGPGESSAPL

-664 PNIRAYANSPTSITI
+664 PNIRAFSGSPTTVTVT
-679 SWATPL
+679 WETPL
-685 SGNGEIQNYKLYYM
+685 SGNGDIQNYKLYYM
-699 EKGADNEQD
+699 EKGQHTEQD
-708 IDVGGLSYTISG
+708 VEVAGLAHTVTG
-720 LKKYTEYSFRVVAY
+720 LKKFTEYSFRVVAY

-742 TQDVVVRTLSDVP
+742 THDVVVRTLSDVP
-755 SAAPQNLTLEV
+755 SAPPRNLTLEAR
-766 QNSKSIMMHWQPPPA
+766 NSKSILLQWQPPPA
-781 GTHNGQITGYKIRYR
+781 GTHSGQITGYKIRYR
-796 KVTRKSD
+796 KASRKSD
-803 VTDIVG
+803 VTESVAG

-819 ERGTEYSFRVAALTV
+819 ERGTEYSFRVAAMTI
-834 NGTGLPTDWVS
+834 NGTGPATDWVS

-878 TPPENQNIVVRG
+878 TPPENQDVVVRG
-890 YAIGYGVGSPHA
+890 YAIGYGIGSPHA

-924 YVITLKAY
+924 YVITLKAF

-940 LYESAVTRA
+940 LYESAVTRPH
-949 YTDTSEVDLFVVNAP
+949 S
-964 YTPVPDPSPMMPPVG
+964 VPDPSPMMPPVG

-997 SLPKNQKVSDA
+997 SLPKNQKITDA
-1008 RYYTVRWK
+1008 RFYTVRWK

-1025 KTANTTTLS
+1025 KTANATTLS
-1034 FLVTGLKPNTLYEFS
+1034 YLVTGLKPNTLYEFS

-1137 QIQELTLDTAYYFKI
+1137 QIQELTLDTPYFFKI

-1164 EAVQFRTPKAL
+1164 EAVQFRTPKAS
-1175 GSAGKGN
+1175 GSAGKGS
-1182 RPVDVGPDYKTPMS
+1182 RPLDLGPDYKPPLG

-1205 SPLEYNMLLVIIVS
+1205 TSPLDSNMLLVIIVS
-1219 VGVITIVVVVIVAV
+1219 VGVITIVIVVIVAV

-1350 SQPPQPVISAH
+1350 SQPPQ
-1361 PIHSLDNPHHHFHS
+1361 
-1375 GSLASPTCS
+1375 
-1384 YLHHQAN
+1384 Q
-1391 PWPVGT
+1391 
-1397 SVSHSDRANSTESV
+1397 SV

-1421 ASSSQT
+1421 AASAVPS
-1427 CCADHQEPESAT
+1427 AELAEPE
-1439 GSYLP
+1439 GPFLP
-1444 STQEEETSQSLPT
+1444 AEEEPQGPPT

-1469 AVPAVPPTGATYD
+1469 AVPAVPPAGGPFD
-1482 PALPSTPLLSQQASS
+1482 PALPSTPLLTQQAPG
-1497 HPVHSVKTASIGT
+1497 HPLHAVKTASIGT

-1536 DSESNYE
+1536 DSESSYE

>member
-1 MCVCVCVRREGK
+1 
-13 RSPAQ
+13 
-18 SPALGPAR
+18 
-26 HGVNRRTTPPPPPPL
+26 
-41 PPFYSWG
+41 
-48 ALEGGPVTE
+48 
-57 SSEEELPQP
+57 
-66 PPPPPPPPLRREP
+66 
-79 PPPPSPL
+79 
-86 LAALGASGGAM
+86 M
-97 AARGAPRRLLLGSF
+97 AARRARRLLLGSLCIAL
-111 WVAFLLG
+111 VLL
-118 QRPESSVAAAAAA
+118 QPVPAA
-131 RSSSSPQQQN
+131 RS
-141 LPPAG
+141 G
-146 PTVRTFTPF
+146 PRSAPTGSLVRTFTPF
-155 YFTVEPVD
+155 YFAVEPADV
-163 TLSVRASSVILN
+163 LAVRGAPALLN
-175 CSAYCE
+175 CSARCDTA
-181 SSPKIEWKKDGTFL
+181 PRIEWRKDGTFL
-195 NLVSDDR
+195 NLESDDR
-202 RQLLPDGSLLINSVV
+202 RQLLPDGSLLIHSVV

-234 VESLGTIVSR
+234 VDSLGTIVSR

-251 GLPRFISQPESA
+251 GLPRFTSQPEPTAVPRGGSA
-263 SVYRGNSI
+263 
-271 VLNCEV
+271 VLNCDA
-277 NADLAPFVRWE
+277 NADLAPLVRWE
-288 LDHEPLFLDDRVFK
+288 QDRQPVPLDERV
-302 LPSGALIISNA
+302 LQAPGGALIISNVSDA
-313 TDEDGGTYCCI
+313 DRGLYRCLLE
-324 IEIGGSPKYSD
+324 GSAAPKYSD
-335 EAEIKVLPESEVAS
+335 EAELSVLPEPEEP
-349 NQVFLRQPSSLTKI
+349 QPLRFLRQPTALSRLS
-363 TGQNAVLPCVATG
+363 GQSALFPCVAAG
-376 IPIPVIRWTR
+376 FPVPSIRWMR

-391 VTESS
+391 LTEGSGRFQ
-396 KNYLL
+396 L
-401 LAGGTLK
+401 LAGGSLH
-408 INDITEDDAGTY
+408 IRAVGEGDAGTF
-420 TCIAENGNETIEA
+420 TCIAESGNDTAEA
-433 QADLIV
+433 QAELTV
-439 QAPPEFLKQPSNIYA
+439 QVPPEFLKRPANIYA

-461 FECDVTGKPTP
+461 FECEVTGKPPP

-484 PSDYFKIVNEHDLQ
+484 PSDYFKIVKEHNLQ

-511 CIADNDVGNIQ
+511 CIAENDVGNAQ
-522 SGAQLIILDH
+522 AGAQLIILD
-532 DVAIPTLPP
+532 
-541 TSLTS
+541 
-546 ATTDHLAPATSG
+546 LAPATAG
-558 PLPSAPRDVVASLVS
+558 PLPSAPRDVVATLVS
-573 TRFIKLTWRT
+573 TRFIRLTWRP
-583 PASDPHGDN
+583 PASDPQGDN
-592 LTYSVFYTRETV
+592 LTYSIFYTKEGI
-604 NRERVENTSHPGEMQ
+604 NRERVENTSRPGDTQ
-619 VTIQNLMPESVY
+619 VMIQNLMPETVY

-636 AQNKHGPGESSLPL
+636 AQNRHGPGESSAPL

-664 PNIRAYANSPTSITI
+664 PNIRAYSSSPTSVTV
-679 SWATPL
+679 SWETPL
-685 SGNGEIQNYKLYYM
+685 SGNGDIQNYKLYYM
-699 EKGADNEQD
+699 EKGQDTEQD
-708 IDVGGLSYTISG
+708 VDVAGLSHTVTG
-720 LKKYTEYSFRVVAY
+720 LKKFTEYSFRVVAY

-742 TQDVVVRTLSDVP
+742 THDVVVRTLSDVP
-755 SAAPQNLTLEV
+755 SAPPQNLTLEV
-766 QNSKSIMMHWQPPPA
+766 RNSKSILLQWQPPPA
-781 GTHNGQITGYKIRYR
+781 GTHSGQITGYKIRYR
-796 KVTRKSD
+796 KVSRKSD
-803 VTDIVG
+803 VTESVGG

-834 NGTGLPTDWVS
+834 NGTGPATDWVS

-851 DLDESRVPEVPSSL
+851 DLDETRVPEVPSSL

-878 TPPENQNIVVRG
+878 TPPENQNVVVRG
-890 YAIGYGVGSPHA
+890 YAIGYGIGSPHA

-924 YVITLKAY
+924 YVITLKAF

-940 LYESAVTRA
+940 LYESAVTRPHS
-949 YTDTSEVDLFVVNAP
+949 DTSEVDLFVINAP

-997 SLPKNQKVSDA
+997 SLPKNQKITDA

-1025 KTANTTTLS
+1025 KTANATTLS
-1034 FLVTGLKPNTLYEFS
+1034 YLVTGLKPNTLYEFS

-1137 QIQELTLDTAYYFKI
+1137 QIQELTLDTPYYFKI

-1164 EAVQFRTPKAL
+1164 EAVQFRTPKAS
-1175 GSAGKGN
+1175 GSAGKGG
-1182 RPVDVGPDYKTPMS
+1182 RPVDLGPDYKPPLG

-1205 SPLEYNMLLVIIVS
+1205 TSPLDSNMLLVIIVS

-1375 GSLASPTCS
+1375 GSLASPTRS
-1384 YLHHQAN
+1384 YLHHQPS
-1391 PWPVGT
+1391 PWPLGT
-1397 SVSHSDRANSTESV
+1397 AMSLSDRANSTESV
-1411 RNTPSTDTMP
+1411 RNTPSTDTLP
-1421 ASSSQT
+1421 AASAPPGT
-1427 CCADHQEPESAT
+1427 DHQDPEGST
-1439 GSYLP
+1439 GSYLG
-1444 STQEEETSQSLPT
+1444 SAQEEDPAQGLPT

-1469 AVPAVPPTGATYD
+1469 AVPAVPPAGPSYD
-1482 PALPSTPLLSQQASS
+1482 PALPSTPLLTQQAPP
-1497 HPVHSVKTASIGT
+1497 HAVHAVKTASIGT

-1525 PEVQETTRMLE
+1525 PDVQETTRMLE
-1536 DSESNYE
+1536 DSESTYE

>member
-1 MCVCVCVRREGK
+1 MAAEREARRLL
-13 RSPAQ
+13 ST
-18 SPALGPAR
+18 SSS
-26 HGVNRRTTPPPPPPL
+26 RRCCPPPPPL
-41 PPFYSWG
+41 
-48 ALEGGPVTE
+48 LLL
-57 SSEEELPQP
+57 LP
-66 PPPPPPPPLRREP
+66 L
-79 PPPPSPL
+79 
-86 LAALGASGGAM
+86 
-97 AARGAPRRLLLGSF
+97 LLLG
-111 WVAFLLG
+111 
-118 QRPESSVAAAAAA
+118 RPASGAAAAK
-131 RSSSSPQQQN
+131 SGSPPQS
-141 LPPAG
+141 AG
-146 PTVRTFTPF
+146 ASVRTFTPF
-155 YFTVEPVD
+155 YFLVEPVD
-163 TLSVRASSVILN
+163 TLSVRGSSVILN
-175 CSAYCE
+175 CSAYSE
-181 SSPKIEWKKDGTFL
+181 PSPNIEWKKDGTFL

-202 RQLLPDGSLLINSVV
+202 RQLLPDGSLFISNVV

-222 KPDEGHYQCVAT
+222 KPDEGFYQCVAT
-234 VESLGTIVSR
+234 VDNLGTIVSR

-251 GLPRFISQPESA
+251 GLARFTSQPEPS
-263 SVYRGNSI
+263 SVYVGNSAI
-271 VLNCEV
+271 LNCEV
-277 NADLAPFVRWE
+277 NADLVPFVRWE
-288 LDHEPLFLDDRVFK
+288 QNRQPLLLDDRIVK
-302 LPSGALIISNA
+302 LPGGTLVISNA
-313 TDEDGGTYCCI
+313 TEGDAGLYRCIVESGGP
-324 IEIGGSPKYSD
+324 PKFSD
-335 EAEIKVLPESEVAS
+335 EAELKVLQAPEEIADLA
-349 NQVFLRQPSSLTKI
+349 FLMRPSSI
-363 TGQNAVLPCVATG
+363 IRVTGQSAVLPCVASG
-376 IPIPVIRWTR
+376 LPVPVIRWMK
-386 NEEEL
+386 NKEVL
-391 VTESS
+391 DTESS
-396 KNYLL
+396 ERLVL
-401 LAGGTLK
+401 LAGGSLE
-408 INDITEDDAGTY
+408 ISDVTEDDAGTY
-420 TCIAENGNETIEA
+420 FCIADNGNKTVEA
-433 QADLIV
+433 QAELTV
-439 QAPPEFLKQPSNIYA
+439 QVPPEFLKQPANIYA

-461 FECDVTGKPTP
+461 FECEVTGKPTP

-484 PSDYFKIVNEHDLQ
+484 PSDYFKIVKEHNLQ

-511 CIADNDVGNIQ
+511 CIAENDAGDTQ
-522 SGAQLIILDH
+522 AGAQLIILEH

-546 ATTDHLAPATSG
+546 ATTDHLAPATTG

-592 LTYSVFYTRETV
+592 LTYSVFYTKEGIA
-604 NRERVENTSHPGEMQ
+604 RERVENTSQPGEMQ
-619 VTIQNLMPESVY
+619 VTIQNLMPATVY
-631 VFRVV
+631 IFKVM
-636 AQNKHGPGESSLPL
+636 AQNKHGSGESSAPL
-650 KVATQPEVQLPGPA
+650 RVETQPEVQLPGPA
-664 PNIRAYANSPTSITI
+664 PNIRAYATSPTSITVT
-679 SWATPL
+679 WETPL

-699 EKGADNEQD
+699 EKGTDKEQD
-708 IDVGGLSYTISG
+708 IDVSSHSYTING

-742 TQDVVVRTLSDVP
+742 TQDVAVRTLSDVP
-755 SAAPQNLTLEV
+755 SAAPQNLSLEV
-766 QNSKSIMMHWQPPPA
+766 RNSKSIVIHWQPPSSA
-781 GTHNGQITGYKIRYR
+781 TQNGQITSYKIRYR
-796 KVTRKSD
+796 KASRKSD
-803 VTDIVG
+803 VTETVVAG

-819 ERGTEYSFRVAALTV
+819 DRGTEYNFRVAALTV
-834 NGTGLPTDWVS
+834 NGTGPATDWLS

-851 DLDESRVPEVPSSL
+851 DLDETRVPEVPSSL

-890 YAIGYGVGSPHA
+890 YAIGYGIGSPHA

-924 YVITLKAY
+924 YVITLKAF

-940 LYESAVTRA
+940 LYESAVTRPH
-949 YTDTSEVDLFVVNAP
+949 TDTSEVDLFVINAP
-964 YTPVPDPSPMMPPVG
+964 YTPVPDPTPMMPPVG

-997 SLPKNQKVSDA
+997 SLPKHQKITDS

-1025 KTANTTTLS
+1025 KNANATTLS
-1034 FLVTGLKPNTLYEFS
+1034 YLVTGLKPNTLYEFS

-1061 SMTAHGTTFELVPT
+1061 SMTAHGATFELVPT

-1137 QIQELTLDTAYYFKI
+1137 QIQELTLDTPYYFKI

-1164 EAVQFRTPKAL
+1164 EAVQFRTPKADSSDKMPNDQAL
-1175 GSAGKGN
+1175 GSAGKGS
-1182 RPVDVGPDYKTPMS
+1182 RLPDLGSDYKPPMS

-1205 SPLEYNMLLVIIVS
+1205 TSPLDSNMLLVIIVS

-1252 VNGSHKYKGNSK
+1252 VNGSHKYKGNCK

-1288 PNPIMTDTPIPRNSQ
+1288 PNPVMTDTPIPRNSQ

-1350 SQPPQPVISAH
+1350 SQPPQ
-1361 PIHSLDNPHHHFHS
+1361 
-1375 GSLASPTCS
+1375 
-1384 YLHHQAN
+1384 Q
-1391 PWPVGT
+1391 
-1397 SVSHSDRANSTESV
+1397 SV

-1427 CCADHQEPESAT
+1427 CCTDHQDPEGAT
-1439 GSYLP
+1439 SSSYLA
-1444 STQEEETSQSLPT
+1444 SSQEEDSGQSLPT

-1469 AVPAVPPTGATYD
+1469 AVPAIPPPGPPIYD
-1482 PALPSTPLLSQQASS
+1482 PALPSTPLLSQQALN
-1497 HPVHSVKTASIGT
+1497 HHIHSVKTASIGT
-1510 LGRTRP
+1510 LGRSRP

-1536 DSESNYE
+1536 DSESSYE

>member
-1 MCVCVCVRREGK
+1 MPEFIFISDC
-13 RSPAQ
+13 
-18 SPALGPAR
+18 
-26 HGVNRRTTPPPPPPL
+26 
-41 PPFYSWG
+41 
-48 ALEGGPVTE
+48 
-57 SSEEELPQP
+57 
-66 PPPPPPPPLRREP
+66 
-79 PPPPSPL
+79 
-86 LAALGASGGAM
+86 
-97 AARGAPRRLLLGSF
+97 LLLTAIFEYLIFKSIHLF
-111 WVAFLLG
+111 SNKYFRYQNTPKSSILLC
-118 QRPESSVAAAAAA
+118 VT
-131 RSSSSPQQQN
+131 
-141 LPPAG
+141 G
-146 PTVRTFTPF
+146 PSVRTFTPF
-155 YFTVEPVD
+155 YFIVEPVD
-163 TLSVRASSVILN
+163 TLSVRGSSVILN
-175 CSAYCE
+175 CSAYSE

-195 NLVSDDR
+195 NLASDDR
-202 RQLLPDGSLLINSVV
+202 RQLLADGSLLINSVV

-251 GLPRFISQPESA
+251 GLPRFTSQPESA

-288 LDHEPLFLDDRVFK
+288 LDHQPLFLDDRVFK

-335 EAEIKVLPESEVAS
+335 EAEIKVLPESEIPS
-349 NQVFLRQPSSLTKI
+349 NLVFLKQPSPLTKI
-363 TGQNAVLPCVATG
+363 TGQSAVLPCVAAGT
-376 IPIPVIRWTR
+376 PAPAIRWTR

-391 VTESS
+391 FTESS
-396 KNYLL
+396 QKFLL
-401 LAGGTLK
+401 LAEGTLK
-408 INDITEDDAGTY
+408 ISDIAEADAGTY
-420 TCIAENGNETIEA
+420 TCIADNGNETIEA
-433 QADLIV
+433 QADLTV
-439 QAPPEFLKQPSNIYA
+439 QVSPEFLKQPINIYA

-484 PSDYFKIVNEHDLQ
+484 PSDYFKIINEHNLQ

-511 CIADNDVGNIQ
+511 CIAENDVGNIQ
-522 SGAQLIILDH
+522 AGAQLIILDH

-546 ATTDHLAPATSG
+546 ATTDHLAPATTG

-592 LTYSVFYTRETV
+592 LTYSVFYTKEAV

-619 VTIQNLMPESVY
+619 VTIQNLMPETVY

-636 AQNKHGPGESSLPL
+636 AHNRHGTGESSLPL

-664 PNIRAYANSPTSITI
+664 PNIRAYASSPTSITVT
-679 SWATPL
+679 WATPL

-699 EKGADNEQD
+699 EKGTDSEQD

-742 TQDVVVRTLSDVP
+742 TQDIVVQTLSDVP
-755 SAAPQNLTLEV
+755 SAPAQNLSLEV
-766 QNSKSIMMHWQPPPA
+766 QNSKSIMMHWQPPAA
-781 GTHNGQITGYKIRYR
+781 GTQNGQITGYKIRYR

-803 VTDIVG
+803 VSEIIVG
-809 TQLSQLIEGL
+809 PQLSYLVEGL

-834 NGTGLPTDWVS
+834 NGTGPSTDWIS

-851 DLDESRVPEVPSSL
+851 DLDESRVPDVPSSL

-1025 KTANTTTLS
+1025 KTANTTTLN

-1175 GSAGKGN
+1175 GTAGKGN
-1182 RPVDVGPDYKTPMS
+1182 RPADAGTGYKPPMS

-1205 SPLEYNMLLVIIVS
+1205 TTLEYNLLLVIIVS

-1375 GSLASPTCS
+1375 GNLASPTCS
-1384 YLHHQAN
+1384 YLHQAK

-1439 GSYLP
+1439 GPYLP
-1444 STQEEETSQSLPT
+1444 STQEEEANQTLPT

>member
-1 MCVCVCVRREGK
+1 YLQNIC
-13 RSPAQ
+13 RSRG
-18 SPALGPAR
+18 SIK
-26 HGVNRRTTPPPPPPL
+26 
-41 PPFYSWG
+41 
-48 ALEGGPVTE
+48 PVT
-57 SSEEELPQP
+57 
-66 PPPPPPPPLRREP
+66 
-79 PPPPSPL
+79 
-86 LAALGASGGAM
+86 
-97 AARGAPRRLLLGSF
+97 
-111 WVAFLLG
+111 G
-118 QRPESSVAAAAAA
+118 QSAVFPCVT
-131 RSSSSPQQQN
+131 
-141 LPPAG
+141 AG
-146 PTVRTFTPF
+146 FPT
-155 YFTVEPVD
+155 PV
-163 TLSVRASSVILN
+163 
-175 CSAYCE
+175 
-181 SSPKIEWKKDGTFL
+181 
-195 NLVSDDR
+195 
-202 RQLLPDGSLLINSVV
+202 
-217 HSKHN
+217 
-222 KPDEGHYQCVAT
+222 
-234 VESLGTIVSR
+234 
-244 TAKLTVA
+244 
-251 GLPRFISQPESA
+251 
-263 SVYRGNSI
+263 
-271 VLNCEV
+271 
-277 NADLAPFVRWE
+277 VRWM
-288 LDHEPLFLDDRVFK
+288 K
-302 LPSGALIISNA
+302 
-313 TDEDGGTYCCI
+313 
-324 IEIGGSPKYSD
+324 
-335 EAEIKVLPESEVAS
+335 
-349 NQVFLRQPSSLTKI
+349 
-363 TGQNAVLPCVATG
+363 
-376 IPIPVIRWTR
+376 

-391 VTESS
+391 TTEGSE
-396 KNYLL
+396 KFLL
-401 LAGGTLK
+401 LAGGSLE
-408 INDITEDDAGTY
+408 ISDITEDDAGTY
-420 TCIAENGNETIEA
+420 ACIVDNGNETIEA
-433 QADLIV
+433 QAELAV
-439 QAPPEFLKQPSNIYA
+439 QAPPEFLKQPANIYA

-461 FECDVTGKPTP
+461 FECEVTGKPTP
-472 TVKWV
+472 TVKWI
-477 KNGDVVI
+477 KNGDMVI
-484 PSDYFKIVNEHDLQ
+484 PSDYFKIVKEHNLQ

-511 CIADNDVGNIQ
+511 CIAENDVGNAQ
-522 SGAQLIILDH
+522 AGAQLIILEH
-532 DVAIPTLPP
+532 
-541 TSLTS
+541 
-546 ATTDHLAPATSG
+546 ATTG

-592 LTYSVFYTRETV
+592 LTYTVFYTKEGI
-604 NRERVENTSHPGEMQ
+604 NRERVENTSRPGEMQ
-619 VTIQNLMPESVY
+619 VTIQNLMPETVY

-636 AQNKHGPGESSLPL
+636 AQNKHGPGESSVPL

-664 PNIRAYANSPTSITI
+664 PNIRAYANSPISITVT
-679 SWATPL
+679 WDTPL

-699 EKGADNEQD
+699 EKGTDNEQD
-708 IDVGGLSYTISG
+708 VDVGGHSYTISG

-742 TQDVVVRTLSDVP
+742 TQDVVVQTLSDVP
-755 SAAPQNLTLEV
+755 SAAPQNLSLEV
-766 QNSKSIMMHWQPPPA
+766 RNSKSIMIHWQTPPA

-796 KVTRKSD
+796 KASRKSE
-803 VTDIVG
+803 VSESIGG
-809 TQLSQLIEGL
+809 TQLFQLIEGL
-819 ERGTEYSFRVAALTV
+819 ERGTEYSFRVAAFTS
-834 NGTGLPTDWVS
+834 NGTGPATDWIS

-851 DLDESRVPEVPSSL
+851 DLDETRVPEVPSSL

-890 YAIGYGVGSPHA
+890 YAIGYGIGSPHA

-924 YVITLKAY
+924 YVITLKAF

-940 LYESAVTRA
+940 LYESAVTRPH
-949 YTDTSEVDLFVVNAP
+949 T
-964 YTPVPDPSPMMPPVG
+964 VPDPSPMMPPVG

-997 SLPKNQKVSDA
+997 SLPKNQKITDA

-1034 FLVTGLKPNTLYEFS
+1034 YLVTSLKPNTLYEFS

-1137 QIQELTLDTAYYFKI
+1137 QIQELTLDTPYYFKI

-1164 EAVQFRTPKAL
+1164 EAVQFRTPKVNAL
-1175 GSAGKGN
+1175 YNKCF
-1182 RPVDVGPDYKTPMS
+1182 PLPPTPLT

-1205 SPLEYNMLLVIIVS
+1205 TSPLDSNMLLVIIVS
-1219 VGVITIVVVVIVAV
+1219 VGVITIVIVVIVAV
-1233 FCTRRTTSHQKKK
+1233 FCTRP
-1246 RAACKS
+1246 ACKS

-1322 YRGHESEDSMSTLAG
+1322 YRGKFSEDSMSTLAG

-1350 SQPPQPVISAH
+1350 SQPPQRKLTAFLTNCLSQKECFVIIENNKMSH
-1361 PIHSLDNPHHHFHS
+1361 CEYPHFYFS
-1375 GSLASPTCS
+1375 I
-1384 YLHHQAN
+1384 
-1391 PWPVGT
+1391 V
-1397 SVSHSDRANSTESV
+1397 ESV

-1439 GSYLP
+1439 ASYLANA
-1444 STQEEETSQSLPT
+1444 QEEDSGQSLPT

-1469 AVPAVPPTGATYD
+1469 AVPAVPPTGSAYD
-1482 PALPSTPLLSQQASS
+1482 PALPSTPLLTQQGDSS
-1497 HPVHSVKTASIGT
+1497 CPVT
-1510 LGRTRP
+1510 LLNLL
-1516 PMPVVVPSA
+1516 
-1525 PEVQETTRMLE
+1525 Q
-1536 DSESNYE
+1536 NYE

>member
-1 MCVCVCVRREGK
+1 
-13 RSPAQ
+13 
-18 SPALGPAR
+18 
-26 HGVNRRTTPPPPPPL
+26 
-41 PPFYSWG
+41 
-48 ALEGGPVTE
+48 
-57 SSEEELPQP
+57 
-66 PPPPPPPPLRREP
+66 
-79 PPPPSPL
+79 
-86 LAALGASGGAM
+86 M
-97 AARGAPRRLLLGSF
+97 AAERGARRLLGTSSF
-111 WVAFLLG
+111 WLCCLLLLG
-118 QRPESSVAAAAAA
+118 RRAPGAAAA
-131 RSSSSPQQQN
+131 RSGSPPQS
-141 LPPAG
+141 PG
-146 PTVRTFTPF
+146 SGVRTFTPF
-155 YFTVEPVD
+155 YFLVEPVD
-163 TLSVRASSVILN
+163 TLSSRGSSVILN
-175 CSAYCE
+175 CSAYSE
-181 SSPKIEWKKDGTFL
+181 PSPKIEWKKDGTFL

-202 RQLLPDGSLLINSVV
+202 RQLLPDGSLFITNVV
-217 HSKHN
+217 HAKHN
-222 KPDEGHYQCVAT
+222 KPDEGYYQCVAT
-234 VESLGTIVSR
+234 VENLGTIVSR

-251 GLPRFISQPESA
+251 SLPRFASQPEPS
-263 SVYRGNSI
+263 SVYAGNSA

-277 NADLAPFVRWE
+277 NADLVPFVRWE
-288 LDHEPLFLDDRVFK
+288 QNRQPLLLDDRVIK
-302 LPSGALIISNA
+302 LPSGTLVISNV
-313 TDEDGGTYCCI
+313 TERDGGLYRCVV
-324 IEIGGSPKYSD
+324 ESGGPPKYSD
-335 EAEIKVLPESEVAS
+335 EAELKVLPDPEVTS
-349 NQVFLRQPSSLTKI
+349 NLVFLKQPSSLVRVI
-363 TGQNAVLPCVATG
+363 GQSAVLPCVALGLPT
-376 IPIPVIRWTR
+376 PTIRWMK
-386 NEEEL
+386 NEEAL
-391 VTESS
+391 DTESS
-396 KNYLL
+396 ERLVL
-401 LAGGTLK
+401 LAGGSLE
-408 INDITEDDAGTY
+408 ISDVTEDDAGTY
-420 TCIAENGNETIEA
+420 FCIADNGNETIEA
-433 QADLIV
+433 QAELTV
-439 QAPPEFLKQPSNIYA
+439 QAQPEFLKQPTNIYA
-454 HESMDIV
+454 HESMDII
-461 FECDVTGKPTP
+461 FECEVTGKPAP

-477 KNGDVVI
+477 KNGDMVI
-484 PSDYFKIVNEHDLQ
+484 PSDYFKIVKEHNLQ

-511 CIADNDVGNIQ
+511 CIAENDVGNAQ
-522 SGAQLIILDH
+522 AGAQLIILEH
-532 DVAIPTLPP
+532 
-541 TSLTS
+541 
-546 ATTDHLAPATSG
+546 APATTG

-592 LTYSVFYTRETV
+592 LTYSVFYTKEGIA
-604 NRERVENTSHPGEMQ
+604 RERVENTSHPGEMQ
-619 VTIQNLMPESVY
+619 VTIQNLMPATVY
-631 VFRVV
+631 IFRVM
-636 AQNKHGPGESSLPL
+636 AQNKHGSGESSAPL
-650 KVATQPEVQLPGPA
+650 RVETQPEVQLPGPA
-664 PNIRAYANSPTSITI
+664 PNIRAYATSPTSITVT
-679 SWATPL
+679 WETPL

-699 EKGADNEQD
+699 EKGTDKEQD
-708 IDVGGLSYTISG
+708 VDVSSHSHTING

-742 TQDVVVRTLSDVP
+742 TQDVAVRTLSDVP
-755 SAAPQNLTLEV
+755 SAAPQNLSLEV
-766 QNSKSIMMHWQPPPA
+766 RNSKSIMIHWQPPPPA
-781 GTHNGQITGYKIRYR
+781 TQNGQITGYKIRYR
-796 KVTRKSD
+796 KASRKSD
-803 VTDIVG
+803 VTETLVTG

-819 ERGTEYSFRVAALTV
+819 DRGTEYNFRVAALTI
-834 NGTGLPTDWVS
+834 NGTGPATDWLS

-851 DLDESRVPEVPSSL
+851 DLDETRVPDVPSSL

-890 YAIGYGVGSPHA
+890 YAIGYGIGSPHA

-924 YVITLKAY
+924 YVITLKAF

-940 LYESAVTRA
+940 LYESAVTRPH
-949 YTDTSEVDLFVVNAP
+949 T
-964 YTPVPDPSPMMPPVG
+964 VPDPTPMMPPVG

-997 SLPKNQKVSDA
+997 SLPKHQKITDS

-1025 KTANTTTLS
+1025 KNANATTLS
-1034 FLVTGLKPNTLYEFS
+1034 YLVTGLKANTLYEFS

-1061 SMTAHGTTFELVPT
+1061 SMTAHGTTFEL
-1075 SPPKDVTVVSK
+1075 
-1086 EGKPR
+1086 
-1091 TIIVNWQPPSEA
+1091 
-1103 NGKITGYI
+1103 GYI

-1137 QIQELTLDTAYYFKI
+1137 QIQELTLDTPYYFKI

-1164 EAVQFRTPKAL
+1164 EAVQFRTPKAS
-1175 GSAGKGN
+1175 GSAGKGS
-1182 RPVDVGPDYKTPMS
+1182 RLPDLGSDYKPPMS

-1205 SPLEYNMLLVIIVS
+1205 TSPLDSNMLLVIIVS
-1219 VGVITIVVVVIVAV
+1219 VGVITIVVVVIIAV

-1350 SQPPQPVISAH
+1350 SQPPQQSI
-1361 PIHSLDNPHHHFHS
+1361 
-1375 GSLASPTCS
+1375 
-1384 YLHHQAN
+1384 
-1391 PWPVGT
+1391 
-1397 SVSHSDRANSTESV
+1397 

-1427 CCADHQEPESAT
+1427 CCTDHQDPEGAT
-1439 GSYLP
+1439 SSSYLA
-1444 STQEEETSQSLPT
+1444 SSQEEDSGQSLPT

-1469 AVPAVPPTGATYD
+1469 AVPAIPPPGPPTYD
-1482 PALPSTPLLSQQASS
+1482 PTLPSTPLLSQQALN
-1497 HPVHSVKTASIGT
+1497 HHLHSVKTASIGT
-1510 LGRTRP
+1510 LGRSRP

-1525 PEVQETTRMLE
+1525 PDVQETTRMLE
-1536 DSESNYE
+1536 DSESSYE

>member
-1 MCVCVCVRREGK
+1 
-13 RSPAQ
+13 
-18 SPALGPAR
+18 
-26 HGVNRRTTPPPPPPL
+26 
-41 PPFYSWG
+41 
-48 ALEGGPVTE
+48 
-57 SSEEELPQP
+57 
-66 PPPPPPPPLRREP
+66 
-79 PPPPSPL
+79 
-86 LAALGASGGAM
+86 M
-97 AARGAPRRLLLGSF
+97 AAEREARRLLSTSSSRRCCPTPLL
-111 WVAFLLG
+111 WLPLLLLLLG
-118 QRPESSVAAAAAA
+118 RPASGAAAV
-131 RSSSSPQQQN
+131 RSGSPPQS
-141 LPPAG
+141 AG
-146 PTVRTFTPF
+146 ASVRTFTPF
-155 YFTVEPVD
+155 YFLVEPVD
-163 TLSVRASSVILN
+163 TLSVRGSSVTLN
-175 CSAYCE
+175 CSAYSE
-181 SSPKIEWKKDGTFL
+181 PSPKIEWKKDGTFL

-202 RQLLPDGSLLINSVV
+202 RQLLPDGSLFISNVV

-222 KPDEGHYQCVAT
+222 KPDEGFYQCVAT
-234 VESLGTIVSR
+234 VDNLGTIVSR

-251 GLPRFISQPESA
+251 GLPRFTSQPEPS
-263 SVYRGNSI
+263 SVYAGNSAI
-271 VLNCEV
+271 LNCEV
-277 NADLAPFVRWE
+277 NADLIPFVRWE
-288 LDHEPLFLDDRVFK
+288 QNRQPLLLDDRVVK
-302 LPSGALIISNA
+302 LPSGTLVISNV
-313 TDEDGGTYCCI
+313 TEGDGGLYRCI
-324 IEIGGSPKYSD
+324 VESGGPPKYSD
-335 EAEIKVLPESEVAS
+335 EAELKVLQGPEEML
-349 NQVFLRQPSSLTKI
+349 NLVFLMRPSPVI
-363 TGQNAVLPCVATG
+363 RVTGQSAVLPCVVSG
-376 IPIPVIRWTR
+376 LPSPGLRWMK
-386 NEEEL
+386 NEEVL
-391 VTESS
+391 DTESS
-396 KNYLL
+396 ERLVL
-401 LAGGTLK
+401 LAGGSLE
-408 INDITEDDAGTY
+408 ISDLTEDDSGTY
-420 TCIAENGNETIEA
+420 FCIADNGNKTIEA
-433 QADLIV
+433 QAELTV
-439 QAPPEFLKQPSNIYA
+439 QAPPEFLKEPTNIYA

-461 FECDVTGKPTP
+461 FECEVTGKPTP

-484 PSDYFKIVNEHDLQ
+484 PSDYFKIVKEHNLQ

-511 CIADNDVGNIQ
+511 CIAENDVGNAQ
-522 SGAQLIILDH
+522 AGAQLIILEH

-546 ATTDHLAPATSG
+546 ATTDHLAPATTG

-592 LTYSVFYTRETV
+592 LTYSVFYTKEGV
-604 NRERVENTSHPGEMQ
+604 ARERVENTSQPGEMQ
-619 VTIQNLMPESVY
+619 VTIQNLMPATVY
-631 VFRVV
+631 IFKVM
-636 AQNKHGPGESSLPL
+636 AQNKHGSGESSAPL
-650 KVATQPEVQLPGPA
+650 RVETQPEVQLPGPA
-664 PNIRAYANSPTSITI
+664 PNIRAYATSPTSITI
-679 SWATPL
+679 TWETPL

-699 EKGADNEQD
+699 EKGTDKEQD
-708 IDVGGLSYTISG
+708 IDVSSHSYTING

-742 TQDVVVRTLSDVP
+742 TQDVAVRTLSDVP
-755 SAAPQNLTLEV
+755 SAAPQNLSLEV
-766 QNSKSIMMHWQPPPA
+766 RNSKSIVIHWQPPSSA
-781 GTHNGQITGYKIRYR
+781 TQNGQITGYKIRYR
-796 KVTRKSD
+796 KASRKSD
-803 VTDIVG
+803 VTETLVTG

-819 ERGTEYSFRVAALTV
+819 DRGTEYNFRVAALTV
-834 NGTGLPTDWVS
+834 NGTGPATDWLS

-851 DLDESRVPEVPSSL
+851 DLDETRVPEVPSSL

-890 YAIGYGVGSPHA
+890 YAIGYGIGSPHA

-924 YVITLKAY
+924 YVITLKAF

-940 LYESAVTRA
+940 LYESAVTRPH
-949 YTDTSEVDLFVVNAP
+949 TDTSEVDLFVINAP
-964 YTPVPDPSPMMPPVG
+964 YTPVPDPTPMMPPVG

-997 SLPKNQKVSDA
+997 SLPKHQKITDS

-1025 KTANTTTLS
+1025 KNANATTLS
-1034 FLVTGLKPNTLYEFS
+1034 YLVTGLKPNTLYEFS

-1061 SMTAHGTTFELVPT
+1061 SMTAHGATFELVPT

-1137 QIQELTLDTAYYFKI
+1137 QIQELTLDTPYYFKI

-1175 GSAGKGN
+1175 GSTGKGS
-1182 RPVDVGPDYKTPMS
+1182 RLPDLGSDYKPPMS

-1205 SPLEYNMLLVIIVS
+1205 TSPLDSNMLLVIIVS
-1219 VGVITIVVVVIVAV
+1219 VGVITIVVVVIIAV

-1252 VNGSHKYKGNSK
+1252 VNGSHKYKGNCK

-1288 PNPIMTDTPIPRNSQ
+1288 PNPVMTDTPIPRNSQ

-1375 GSLASPTCS
+1375 SSLASPARS
-1384 YLHHQAN
+1384 HLYHPSS
-1391 PWPVGT
+1391 PWPIGT
-1397 SVSHSDRANSTESV
+1397 SMSLSDRANSTESV

-1427 CCADHQEPESAT
+1427 CCTDHQDPEGAT
-1439 GSYLP
+1439 SSSYLA
-1444 STQEEETSQSLPT
+1444 SSQEEDSGQSLPT

-1469 AVPAVPPTGATYD
+1469 AVPAIPPPGPPIYD
-1482 PALPSTPLLSQQASS
+1482 PALPSTPLLSQQALN
-1497 HPVHSVKTASIGT
+1497 HHIHSVKTASIGT
-1510 LGRTRP
+1510 LGRSRP

-1536 DSESNYE
+1536 DSESSYE

>member
-1 MCVCVCVRREGK
+1 
-13 RSPAQ
+13 
-18 SPALGPAR
+18 
-26 HGVNRRTTPPPPPPL
+26 
-41 PPFYSWG
+41 
-48 ALEGGPVTE
+48 
-57 SSEEELPQP
+57 
-66 PPPPPPPPLRREP
+66 
-79 PPPPSPL
+79 
-86 LAALGASGGAM
+86 M
-97 AARGAPRRLLLGSF
+97 AAERGARRLLSTSSF
-111 WVAFLLG
+111 WLYCLLLLG
-118 QRPESSVAAAAAA
+118 RRAPGAAAA
-131 RSSSSPQQQN
+131 RSGSAPQSPG
-141 LPPAG
+141 ASI
-146 PTVRTFTPF
+146 RTFTPF
-155 YFTVEPVD
+155 YFLVEPVD
-163 TLSVRASSVILN
+163 TLSVRGSSVILN
-175 CSAYCE
+175 CSAYSE
-181 SSPKIEWKKDGTFL
+181 PSPKIEWKKDGTFL

-202 RQLLPDGSLLINSVV
+202 RQLLPDGSLFISNVV

-222 KPDEGHYQCVAT
+222 KPDEGYYQCVAT

-251 GLPRFISQPESA
+251 GLPRFTSQPEPS
-263 SVYRGNSI
+263 SVYAGNSAI
-271 VLNCEV
+271 LNCEV
-277 NADLAPFVRWE
+277 NADLVPFVRWE
-288 LDHEPLFLDDRVFK
+288 QNRQPLLLDDRVIK
-302 LPSGALIISNA
+302 LPSGTLVISNA
-313 TDEDGGTYCCI
+313 TEGDSGLYRCVVESGGP
-324 IEIGGSPKYSD
+324 PKYSD
-335 EAEIKVLPESEVAS
+335 EAELKVLPDPEVTS
-349 NQVFLRQPSSLTKI
+349 HLVFLKQPSPLVRVI
-363 TGQNAVLPCVATG
+363 GQDVVLPCVASGLPTPA
-376 IPIPVIRWTR
+376 IKWMK
-386 NEEEL
+386 NEEAL
-391 VTESS
+391 DTESS
-396 KNYLL
+396 ERLVLL
-401 LAGGTLK
+401 SGGSLE
-408 INDITEDDAGTY
+408 ISDVTEDDAGTY
-420 TCIAENGNETIEA
+420 FCIADNGNETIEA
-433 QADLIV
+433 QAELTV
-439 QAPPEFLKQPSNIYA
+439 QAQPEFLKQPTNIYA
-454 HESMDIV
+454 HESMDII
-461 FECDVTGKPTP
+461 FECEVTGKPTP

-477 KNGDVVI
+477 KNGDMVI
-484 PSDYFKIVNEHDLQ
+484 PSDYFKIVKEHNLQ

-511 CIADNDVGNIQ
+511 CIAENDVGNAQ
-522 SGAQLIILDH
+522 AGAQLIILEH

-546 ATTDHLAPATSG
+546 ATTDHLAPATTG

-592 LTYSVFYTRETV
+592 LTYSVFYTKEGIA
-604 NRERVENTSHPGEMQ
+604 RERVENTSRPGEMQ
-619 VTIQNLMPESVY
+619 VTIQNLMPATVY
-631 VFRVV
+631 IFRVM
-636 AQNKHGPGESSLPL
+636 AQNKHGSGESSAPL
-650 KVATQPEVQLPGPA
+650 RVETQPEVQLPGPA
-664 PNIRAYANSPTSITI
+664 PNIRAYAVSPTSITVM
-679 SWATPL
+679 WETPL

-699 EKGADNEQD
+699 EKGTDKEQD
-708 IDVGGLSYTISG
+708 VDVSSHSYTING

-742 TQDVVVRTLSDVP
+742 TQDVAVRTLSDVP
-755 SAAPQNLTLEV
+755 SAAPQNLSLEV
-766 QNSKSIMMHWQPPPA
+766 RNSKSIMIHWQPPAPA
-781 GTHNGQITGYKIRYR
+781 TQNGQITGYKIRYR
-796 KVTRKSD
+796 KASRKSD
-803 VTDIVG
+803 VTETLVSG

-819 ERGTEYSFRVAALTV
+819 DRGTEYNFRVAALTI
-834 NGTGLPTDWVS
+834 NGTGPATDWLS

-851 DLDESRVPEVPSSL
+851 DLDETRVPEVPSSL

-890 YAIGYGVGSPHA
+890 YAIGYGIGSPHA

-924 YVITLKAY
+924 YVITLKAF

-940 LYESAVTRA
+940 LYESAVTRPH
-949 YTDTSEVDLFVVNAP
+949 TDTSEVDLFVINAP
-964 YTPVPDPSPMMPPVG
+964 YTPVPDPTPMMPPVG

-997 SLPKNQKVSDA
+997 SLPKHQKITDS

-1025 KTANTTTLS
+1025 KNANATTLS
-1034 FLVTGLKPNTLYEFS
+1034 YLVTGLKPNTLYEFS

-1086 EGKPR
+1086 EGKPK

-1137 QIQELTLDTAYYFKI
+1137 QIQELTLDTPYYFKI

-1164 EAVQFRTPKAL
+1164 EAVQFRTPKASGSGGKGSRLPDL
-1175 GSAGKGN
+1175 GS
-1182 RPVDVGPDYKTPMS
+1182 DYKPPMS

-1205 SPLEYNMLLVIIVS
+1205 TSPLDSNMLLVIIVS
-1219 VGVITIVVVVIVAV
+1219 VGVITIVVVVIIAV

-1308 DNSMD
+1308 DNSLD

-1322 YRGHESEDSMSTLAG
+1322 YR
-1337 RRGMR
+1337 
-1342 PKMMMPFD
+1342 
-1350 SQPPQPVISAH
+1350 
-1361 PIHSLDNPHHHFHS
+1361 
-1375 GSLASPTCS
+1375 
-1384 YLHHQAN
+1384 
-1391 PWPVGT
+1391 
-1397 SVSHSDRANSTESV
+1397 ESV

-1427 CCADHQEPESAT
+1427 CCTDHQDPEGAT
-1439 GSYLP
+1439 SSSYLA
-1444 STQEEETSQSLPT
+1444 SSQEEDSGQSLPT

-1469 AVPAVPPTGATYD
+1469 AVPAIPPPGPPTYD
-1482 PALPSTPLLSQQASS
+1482 PALPSTPLLSQQ
-1497 HPVHSVKTASIGT
+1497 
-1510 LGRTRP
+1510 
-1516 PMPVVVPSA
+1516 
-1525 PEVQETTRMLE
+1525 
-1536 DSESNYE
+1536 
-1543 PDELTKEMAHL
+1543 EL
-1554 EGLMKDLNA
+1554 
-1563 ITTA
+1563 

>member
-1 MCVCVCVRREGK
+1 MDV
-13 RSPAQ
+13 
-18 SPALGPAR
+18 
-26 HGVNRRTTPPPPPPL
+26 
-41 PPFYSWG
+41 
-48 ALEGGPVTE
+48 
-57 SSEEELPQP
+57 
-66 PPPPPPPPLRREP
+66 
-79 PPPPSPL
+79 
-86 LAALGASGGAM
+86 
-97 AARGAPRRLLLGSF
+97 
-111 WVAFLLG
+111 
-118 QRPESSVAAAAAA
+118 
-131 RSSSSPQQQN
+131 
-141 LPPAG
+141 
-146 PTVRTFTPF
+146 
-155 YFTVEPVD
+155 
-163 TLSVRASSVILN
+163 LSVRGASVIMN

-181 SSPKIEWKKDGTFL
+181 TSPKIEWKKDGTFL

-222 KPDEGHYQCVAT
+222 KPDEGYYQCVAT

-251 GLPRFISQPESA
+251 GLPRFTSQPESS
-263 SVYRGNSI
+263 SVYKGNSAI
-271 VLNCEV
+271 LNCEV
-277 NADLAPFVRWE
+277 NVDLAPFVRWE
-288 LDHEPLFLDDRVFK
+288 QDRQPVVLDDRVLK

-313 TDEDGGTYCCI
+313 TDRDAGLYRCVIESGGT
-324 IEIGGSPKYSD
+324 PKYSD
-335 EAEIKVLPESEVAS
+335 EAELKILPDPEVPQELVLV
-349 NQVFLRQPSSLTKI
+349 RQPSALTRV
-363 TGQNAVLPCVATG
+363 TGQSAVFPCVAVGFPT
-376 IPIPVIRWTR
+376 PTIRWTR

-391 VTESS
+391 ITEGSGRF
-396 KNYLL
+396 LL
-401 LAGGTLK
+401 LAGGSLE
-408 INDITEDDAGTY
+408 ISEVREQDAGTY
-420 TCIAENGNETIEA
+420 TCIAENANETMEA
-433 QADLIV
+433 QAELAV
-439 QAPPEFLKQPSNIYA
+439 QVPPEFLKRPANIYA

-461 FECDVTGKPTP
+461 FECEVTGKPTP

-477 KNGDVVI
+477 KNGDMVI
-484 PSDYFKIVNEHDLQ
+484 PSDYFKIVKEHNLQ

-511 CIADNDVGNIQ
+511 CIAENDVGNAQ
-522 SGAQLIILDH
+522 SGAQLIILDL

-546 ATTDHLAPATSG
+546 ATNDHLAPATTG
-558 PLPSAPRDVVASLVS
+558 PLPSAPRDVVATLVS
-573 TRFIKLTWRT
+573 TRFIRLTWRT
-583 PASDPHGDN
+583 PVSDPQGDN
-592 LTYSVFYTRETV
+592 LTYSIFYTREGI
-604 NRERVENTSHPGEMQ
+604 NRERVENTSRAGETQ
-619 VTIQNLMPESVY
+619 VMIQNLMPETVY

-636 AQNKHGPGESSLPL
+636 AQNKHGPGESSTPL

-664 PNIRAYANSPTSITI
+664 PNIRAYAPSPTSVTIT
-679 SWATPL
+679 WETPL

-699 EKGADNEQD
+699 EKGQDTEQD
-708 IDVGGLSYTISG
+708 VDVGGLSYTISG

-755 SAAPQNLTLEV
+755 SAPPQNLTLEV
-766 QNSKSIMMHWQPPPA
+766 RNSKSIMLHWQPPPA
-781 GTHNGQITGYKIRYR
+781 GTHSGQITGYKIRYR
-796 KVTRKSD
+796 KVSRKSE
-803 VTDIVG
+803 VTESIGG
-809 TQLSQLIEGL
+809 TQLFQLIEGL

-834 NGTGLPTDWVS
+834 NGTGPATDWVS

-851 DLDESRVPEVPSSL
+851 DLDETRVPEVPSSL

-890 YAIGYGVGSPHA
+890 YAIGYGIGSPHA

-924 YVITLKAY
+924 YVITLKAF

-940 LYESAVTRA
+940 LYESAVTRPHS
-949 YTDTSEVDLFVVNAP
+949 DTSEVDLFVINAP

-997 SLPKNQKVSDA
+997 SLPKNQKITDA

-1034 FLVTGLKPNTLYEFS
+1034 YLVTGLKPNTLYEFS

-1137 QIQELTLDTAYYFKI
+1137 QIQELTLDTPYYFKI

-1164 EAVQFRTPKAL
+1164 EAVQFRTPKAESSDKMPNDQAS
-1175 GSAGKGN
+1175 GSAGKGS
-1182 RPVDVGPDYKTPMS
+1182 RPLDLGPDYKPPLG

-1205 SPLEYNMLLVIIVS
+1205 TSPLDSNMLLVIIVS

-1375 GSLASPTCS
+1375 GSLASPTRS
-1384 YLHHQAN
+1384 YLHHQVS
-1391 PWPVGT
+1391 PWPMG
-1397 SVSHSDRANSTESV
+1397 SSMSHSDRANSTESV

-1421 ASSSQT
+1421 ASSSQA
-1427 CCADHQEPESAT
+1427 CAEHQDPESST
-1439 GSYLP
+1439 GSYLGN
-1444 STQEEETSQSLPT
+1444 TQEEDSAQNLPT

-1469 AVPAVPPTGATYD
+1469 AVPAVPPAGPTYD
-1482 PALPSTPLLSQQASS
+1482 PALPSTPLLTQQAPN

-1525 PEVQETTRMLE
+1525 PDVQETTRMLE

>member
-1 MCVCVCVRREGK
+1 
-13 RSPAQ
+13 
-18 SPALGPAR
+18 
-26 HGVNRRTTPPPPPPL
+26 
-41 PPFYSWG
+41 
-48 ALEGGPVTE
+48 
-57 SSEEELPQP
+57 
-66 PPPPPPPPLRREP
+66 
-79 PPPPSPL
+79 
-86 LAALGASGGAM
+86 M
-97 AARGAPRRLLLGSF
+97 AARRRWLLFLGSF
-111 WVAFLLG
+111 WVAFLLE
-118 QRPESSVAAAAAA
+118 PSASAAAAS
-131 RSSSSPQQQN
+131 RSGGSPSSPQQQ
-141 LPPAG
+141 PAG
-146 PTVRTFTPF
+146 PSVKTFTPF
-155 YFTVEPVD
+155 YFMVEPMD
-163 TLSVRASSVILN
+163 TLSVRASSVLLN

-195 NLVSDDR
+195 NLGSDDR

-222 KPDEGHYQCVAT
+222 KPDEGYYQCVAT

-251 GLPRFISQPESA
+251 GMPRFVAQPESA

-288 LDHEPLFLDDRVFK
+288 LDHEPIFLDDRVFK

-335 EAEIKVLPESEVAS
+335 EAVIKVLPESEMVS
-349 NQVFLRQPSSLTKI
+349 DLVFLKQPSSLTKV
-363 TGQNAVLPCVATG
+363 TGQTAILPCVATG
-376 IPIPVIRWTR
+376 TPIPAIKWTR
-386 NEEEL
+386 NEKEL
-391 VTESS
+391 VAESS
-396 KNYLL
+396 PKFLL

-408 INDITEDDAGTY
+408 INDITEDDTGTY
-420 TCIAENGNETIEA
+420 TCIAYNGNETIEI
-433 QADLIV
+433 QAELTV

-461 FECDVTGKPTP
+461 FECDVTGKPAP
-472 TVKWV
+472 SVKWV

-484 PSDYFKIVNEHDLQ
+484 PSDYFKIVNEHNLQ

-511 CIADNDVGNIQ
+511 CIAENDVGNIQ
-522 SGAQLIILDH
+522 AGAQLIILDH

-546 ATTDHLAPATSG
+546 ATTDHLAPATTG

-573 TRFIKLTWRT
+573 TRFIKLTWRA

-592 LTYSVFYTRETV
+592 LTYSVFYTKEAI
-604 NRERVENTSHPGEMQ
+604 NRERIENTSHPGEMQ
-619 VTIQNLMPESVY
+619 VTIQNLMPETVY
-631 VFRVV
+631 VFRVI
-636 AQNKHGPGESSLPL
+636 AQNRHGAGESSVPL

-664 PNIRAYANSPTSITI
+664 PNIRAYPNSPTSVTV
-679 SWATPL
+679 SWETPL

-699 EKGADNEQD
+699 EKGTDSEQD
-708 IDVGGLSYTISG
+708 IDIGGLSYTITG

-742 TQDVVVRTLSDVP
+742 TQDVVIRTLSDVP

-766 QNSKSIMMHWQPPPA
+766 QNSKSILMHWQPPPA

-803 VTDIVG
+803 VTESIVG

-834 NGTGLPTDWVS
+834 NGTGTSTDWIS

-851 DLDESRVPEVPSSL
+851 DLDESIVPEVPSSL

-987 DTIRITWADN
+987 DTIRLTWADN

-1025 KTANTTTLS
+1025 KIANTTTLS

-1164 EAVQFRTPKAL
+1164 EAVQFRTPKAETSDKMSNDQAL
-1175 GSAGKGN
+1175 GSAGKGS
-1182 RPVDVGPDYKTPMS
+1182 RLPDGGTDYKPPMS

-1288 PNPIMTDTPIPRNSQ
+1288 PNPVMTDTPIPRNSQ

-1322 YRGHESEDSMSTLAG
+1322 YRES
-1337 RRGMR
+1337 
-1342 PKMMMPFD
+1342 
-1350 SQPPQPVISAH
+1350 I
-1361 PIHSLDNPHHHFHS
+1361 
-1375 GSLASPTCS
+1375 
-1384 YLHHQAN
+1384 
-1391 PWPVGT
+1391 
-1397 SVSHSDRANSTESV
+1397 

-1427 CCADHQEPESAT
+1427 CCAEHPEPESAA
-1439 GSYLP
+1439 GPYLP
-1444 STQEEETSQSLPT
+1444 GTQEEEAGPNLPT

-1469 AVPAVPPTGATYD
+1469 AVPAVPPSGATYD

-1536 DSESNYE
+1536 DTESNYE

>member
-1 MCVCVCVRREGK
+1 
-13 RSPAQ
+13 
-18 SPALGPAR
+18 
-26 HGVNRRTTPPPPPPL
+26 
-41 PPFYSWG
+41 
-48 ALEGGPVTE
+48 
-57 SSEEELPQP
+57 
-66 PPPPPPPPLRREP
+66 
-79 PPPPSPL
+79 
-86 LAALGASGGAM
+86 M
-97 AARGAPRRLLLGSF
+97 AAERGARRLLSTSSF
-111 WVAFLLG
+111 WLCCLLLLG
-118 QRPESSVAAAAAA
+118 HRAPDAEAA
-131 RSSSSPQQQN
+131 RSGSPPQSPGSSI
-141 LPPAG
+141 
-146 PTVRTFTPF
+146 RTFTPF
-155 YFTVEPVD
+155 YFLVEPMD
-163 TLSVRASSVILN
+163 TLSIRGSSVVLN
-175 CSAYCE
+175 CSAYSE
-181 SSPKIEWKKDGTFL
+181 PSPKIEWKKDGTFL

-202 RQLLPDGSLLINSVV
+202 RQLLSDGSLFISNVV

-222 KPDEGHYQCVAT
+222 KPDEGYYQCVAT

-251 GLPRFISQPESA
+251 GLPRFASQPEPS
-263 SVYRGNSI
+263 SVYAGNSAI
-271 VLNCEV
+271 LNCEV
-277 NADLAPFVRWE
+277 NADLVPFVRWE
-288 LDHEPLFLDDRVFK
+288 QNRHPLLLDGRVIK
-302 LPSGALIISNA
+302 LPSGTLVISNA
-313 TDEDGGTYCCI
+313 TERDGGLYRCL
-324 IEIGGSPKYSD
+324 IESGGPPKYSD
-335 EAEIKVLPESEVAS
+335 EAELKVLPDPEVTS
-349 NQVFLRQPSSLTKI
+349 NLVFLKQPSSLVRVI
-363 TGQNAVLPCVATG
+363 GQSAVLPCVASGLPLPT
-376 IPIPVIRWTR
+376 IRWTK
-386 NEEEL
+386 NEEAL
-391 VTESS
+391 DTESS
-396 KNYLL
+396 ERLVLL
-401 LAGGTLK
+401 PGGSLE
-408 INDITEDDAGTY
+408 ISDVTEDDAGTY
-420 TCIAENGNETIEA
+420 FCVADNGNETVEA
-433 QADLIV
+433 QAELTV
-439 QAPPEFLKQPSNIYA
+439 QAQPEFLKQPTNIYA

-461 FECDVTGKPTP
+461 FECEVTGKPVP

-477 KNGDVVI
+477 KNGDMVI
-484 PSDYFKIVNEHDLQ
+484 PSDYFKIVKEHNLQ

-511 CIADNDVGNIQ
+511 CIAENDVGNAQ
-522 SGAQLIILDH
+522 AGAQLIILEH
-532 DVAIPTLPP
+532 
-541 TSLTS
+541 
-546 ATTDHLAPATSG
+546 APATTG

-592 LTYSVFYTRETV
+592 LTYSVFYAKEGIA
-604 NRERVENTSHPGEMQ
+604 RERVENTSHPGEMQ
-619 VTIQNLMPESVY
+619 VTIQNLMPATVY
-631 VFRVV
+631 IFRVM
-636 AQNKHGPGESSLPL
+636 AHNKHGSGESSAPL
-650 KVATQPEVQLPGPA
+650 RVETQPEVQLPGPA
-664 PNIRAYANSPTSITI
+664 PNIRAYATSPTSITVT
-679 SWATPL
+679 WETPL

-699 EKGADNEQD
+699 EKGTDKEQD
-708 IDVGGLSYTISG
+708 VDVSSHSHTING

-742 TQDVVVRTLSDVP
+742 TQDVAVQTSSDVP
-755 SAAPQNLTLEV
+755 SAAPQNLSLEV
-766 QNSKSIMMHWQPPPA
+766 RNSKSIMIHWQPPPPA
-781 GTHNGQITGYKIRYR
+781 TQNGQITGYKIRYR
-796 KVTRKSD
+796 KASRKSD
-803 VTDIVG
+803 VTETLVPG

-819 ERGTEYSFRVAALTV
+819 DRGTEYNFRVAALTV
-834 NGTGLPTDWVS
+834 NGTGPATDWLS
-845 AETFES
+845 TETFES
-851 DLDESRVPEVPSSL
+851 DLDETRVPEVPSSL

-890 YAIGYGVGSPHA
+890 YAIGYGIGSPHA

-924 YVITLKAY
+924 YVITLKAF

-940 LYESAVTRA
+940 LYESAVTRPH
-949 YTDTSEVDLFVVNAP
+949 T
-964 YTPVPDPSPMMPPVG
+964 VPDPTPMMPPVG

-997 SLPKNQKVSDA
+997 SLPKHQKITDS

-1025 KTANTTTLS
+1025 KNANATTLS
-1034 FLVTGLKPNTLYEFS
+1034 YLVTGLKANTLYEFS

-1137 QIQELTLDTAYYFKI
+1137 QIQELTLDTPYYFKI

-1164 EAVQFRTPKAL
+1164 DAVQFRTPKAS
-1175 GSAGKGN
+1175 GSAGKGS
-1182 RPVDVGPDYKTPMS
+1182 RLPDLGSDYKPPMS

-1205 SPLEYNMLLVIIVS
+1205 TSPLDSNMLLVIIIS
-1219 VGVITIVVVVIVAV
+1219 VGVITIVVVVVIAV

-1350 SQPPQPVISAH
+1350 SQPPQ
-1361 PIHSLDNPHHHFHS
+1361 
-1375 GSLASPTCS
+1375 
-1384 YLHHQAN
+1384 Q
-1391 PWPVGT
+1391 
-1397 SVSHSDRANSTESV
+1397 SV

-1427 CCADHQEPESAT
+1427 CCTDHQDPEGAT
-1439 GSYLP
+1439 SSSYLA
-1444 STQEEETSQSLPT
+1444 SSQEEDSGQSLPT

-1469 AVPAVPPTGATYD
+1469 AVPAIPPPGPPTYD
-1482 PALPSTPLLSQQASS
+1482 PALPSTPLLSQQALN
-1497 HPVHSVKTASIGT
+1497 HHIHSVKTASIGT
-1510 LGRTRP
+1510 LGRSRP
-1516 PMPVVVPSA
+1516 PMPVVVPNA

-1536 DSESNYE
+1536 DSESSYE

>member
-1 MCVCVCVRREGK
+1 
-13 RSPAQ
+13 
-18 SPALGPAR
+18 
-26 HGVNRRTTPPPPPPL
+26 
-41 PPFYSWG
+41 
-48 ALEGGPVTE
+48 
-57 SSEEELPQP
+57 
-66 PPPPPPPPLRREP
+66 
-79 PPPPSPL
+79 
-86 LAALGASGGAM
+86 M
-97 AARGAPRRLLLGSF
+97 AARGARRLLGSL
-111 WVAFLLG
+111 WIALLLG
-118 QRPESSVAAAAAA
+118 QPDPAAAAAG
-131 RSSSSPQQQN
+131 SSSQS
-141 LPPAG
+141 PAG
-146 PTVRTFTPF
+146 STVRTFTPF
-155 YFTVEPVD
+155 YFLVEPVD
-163 TLSVRASSVILN
+163 TLSVRGAFIILN

-181 SSPKIEWKKDGTFL
+181 PSPKIEWKKDGTFL

-202 RQLLPDGSLLINSVV
+202 RQLLPDGSLLINGVV

-222 KPDEGHYQCVAT
+222 KPDEGYYQCVAT

-251 GLPRFISQPESA
+251 GLPRFTSQPEST
-263 SVYRGNSI
+263 SVYRGNSVI
-271 VLNCEV
+271 LNCEV
-277 NADLAPFVRWE
+277 NADLVPFVRWE
-288 LDHEPLFLDDRVFK
+288 QDRQPLFLDNRVFT
-302 LPSGALIISNA
+302 LPSGTLIISNV
-313 TDEDGGTYCCI
+313 TDGDGGLYRCV
-324 IEIGGSPKYSD
+324 IESGGSPKYSD
-335 EAEIKVLPESEVAS
+335 EAELKVLPDPEVPL
-349 NQVFLRQPSSLTKI
+349 NLVFLRQPSPLTKV
-363 TGQNAVLPCVATG
+363 TGQSAVFPCVTAGFPT
-376 IPIPVIRWTR
+376 PVIRWMK
-386 NEEEL
+386 NKEEF
-391 VTESS
+391 TIESS
-396 KNYLL
+396 ERFLL
-401 LAGGTLK
+401 LAGGSLE
-408 INDITEDDAGTY
+408 ISDITEDDAGTY
-420 TCIAENGNETIEA
+420 ACIVDNGNETIEA
-433 QADLIV
+433 QADLTV
-439 QAPPEFLKQPSNIYA
+439 QAPPEFLKQPANIYA

-461 FECDVTGKPTP
+461 FECEVTGKPTP
-472 TVKWV
+472 TVKWI
-477 KNGDVVI
+477 KNGDMVI
-484 PSDYFKIVNEHDLQ
+484 PSDYFKIVKEHNLQ

-511 CIADNDVGNIQ
+511 CIAENDVGNAQ
-522 SGAQLIILDH
+522 AGAQLIILEH

-546 ATTDHLAPATSG
+546 ATTDHLAPARTG

-592 LTYSVFYTRETV
+592 LTYTVFYTKEGI
-604 NRERVENTSHPGEMQ
+604 NRERVENTNRPGEMQ
-619 VTIQNLMPESVY
+619 VTIQNLMPETVY

-636 AQNKHGPGESSLPL
+636 AQNKHGPGESSVPL

-664 PNIRAYANSPTSITI
+664 PNIRAYANSPTSITVT
-679 SWATPL
+679 WDTPL

-699 EKGADNEQD
+699 EKGTDNEQD
-708 IDVGGLSYTISG
+708 IDVGGHSYTING

-742 TQDVVVRTLSDVP
+742 TQDVVVQTLSDVP
-755 SAAPQNLTLEV
+755 SAAPQNLSLEV
-766 QNSKSIMMHWQPPPA
+766 RNSKSIMIHWQPPPA
-781 GTHNGQITGYKIRYR
+781 GTQNGQITGYKIRYR
-796 KVTRKSD
+796 KASRKSE
-803 VTDIVG
+803 VTESIGG
-809 TQLSQLIEGL
+809 TQLFQLIEGL
-819 ERGTEYSFRVAALTV
+819 ERGTEYSFRVSALTS
-834 NGTGLPTDWVS
+834 NGTGPATDWIS

-851 DLDESRVPEVPSSL
+851 DLDETRVPEVPSSL

-890 YAIGYGVGSPHA
+890 YAIGYGIGSPHA

-924 YVITLKAY
+924 YVITLKAF

-940 LYESAVTRA
+940 LYESAVTRPH
-949 YTDTSEVDLFVVNAP
+949 TDTSEVDLFVINAP

-997 SLPKNQKVSDA
+997 SLPKNQKITDA

-1034 FLVTGLKPNTLYEFS
+1034 YLVTSLKPNTLYEFS

-1137 QIQELTLDTAYYFKI
+1137 QIQELTLDTPYYFKI

-1164 EAVQFRTPKAL
+1164 EAVQFRTPK
-1175 GSAGKGN
+1175 GSAGKGS
-1182 RPVDVGPDYKTPMS
+1182 RPLDIGPDYKPPMS

-1205 SPLEYNMLLVIIVS
+1205 TSPLDSNMLLVIIVS
-1219 VGVITIVVVVIVAV
+1219 VGVITIVIVVIVAV

-1375 GSLASPTCS
+1375 GSLASPTRS
-1384 YLHHQAN
+1384 YLHHQVN
-1391 PWPVGT
+1391 PWPIGT
-1397 SVSHSDRANSTESV
+1397 SMSHSDRANSTESV

-1427 CCADHQEPESAT
+1427 CCADHQDPESAT
-1439 GSYLP
+1439 ASYLAN
-1444 STQEEETSQSLPT
+1444 TQEEDSGQSLPT

-1469 AVPAVPPTGATYD
+1469 AVPAVPPTGSTYD
-1482 PALPSTPLLSQQASS
+1482 PALPSTPLLTQQASN

-1525 PEVQETTRMLE
+1525 PDVQETTRMLE